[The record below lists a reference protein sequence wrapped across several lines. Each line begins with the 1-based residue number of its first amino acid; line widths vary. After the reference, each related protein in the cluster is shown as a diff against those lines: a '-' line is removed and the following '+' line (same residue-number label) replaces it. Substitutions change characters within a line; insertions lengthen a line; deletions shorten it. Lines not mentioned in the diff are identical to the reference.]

1 MITNKNIYSI
11 RKHKLGVASFLLGT
25 LFVVGHANNAEASEV
40 SATTQEHNVET
51 EQTKTEGELTT
62 EVAQQAVSESAPIAE
77 NMQKT
82 TSVASENAKEVT
94 ASDST
99 QEVTK
104 TEAKDTATMK
114 DSEIAQPVSE
124 VNKPVTQTAPVQAP
138 TTATEHKS
146 PRQAQELTA
155 PMDTKVI
162 NVENGTDVTSK
173 VKVETSSIT
182 GHQNNDKTYRQS
194 NTVNPHKAERVTL
207 NYDWSFENGIKAGD
221 YFDFQLSD
229 NVDTNGISTV
239 KKVPNIVD
247 TQNNDTV
254 IAYGEVKDKNR
265 IRYRFTD
272 YVSDKENVVGKLSLN
287 LFINPAKVQNRGNIN
302 VSSTLGSI
310 KTEETFNIEY
320 IDGVKNNEG
329 VTLNGRLDDLSKA
342 DQSFTHYTTFK
353 PSQNELTNVSLKGTV
368 TTGAIENGI
377 AGEVKIYEFIGSG
390 ELPESVYANVNDT
403 SHFNDITS
411 NLSNSIKSTST
422 GYEIT
427 FDMKNK
433 KPYVIVYKGHYNKDA
448 SDFDFTTNAIGHQ
461 NLNRSPY
468 NHYWSYNHYFNLT
481 WKNGVAFYSNNASG
495 EGNDKPVPPTY
506 GFSELVD
513 TTQNTAPAT
522 MTFQTTGVLEEIEDS
537 VVLNT
542 LSQSG
547 EDRGENT
554 SPIIETTEDSQP
566 VEFEEETNHGIQD
579 VTLHADAVD
588 FEEETNHGEQDTVH
602 HSDVVEY
609 DEDTTTGMLTG
620 AISDHTTEEDTME
633 YTTDG
638 LLIEFDDEMN
648 PNVSGQ
654 YDDITTDTIEESSH
668 IDTFTELESEFGQ
681 HDGIVTFEEDT
692 IVEKP
697 KTEKGNR
704 VPLVIDLS
712 TPKHNHQF
720 NIQPTDPN
728 IDTSATYR
736 IGDFV
741 WRDEDHN
748 GVQNDGEHGLEG
760 VLVTLKTADG
770 VVLNTTTSDANG
782 HYQFTN
788 VQKGKYIV
796 EFTTP
801 EGYEATSKHTTAN
814 TEKDSDGLIANID
827 VTQDDMSIDA
837 GFFPLENWNPQPKD
851 ETYTI
856 GDFVWRDEDHNGV
869 QNDGEHGLEGVLVT
883 LKTADGVVL
892 NTTTSDA
899 NGHYQFTNVQK
910 GKYIVEFTTPEG
922 YEATSKHTT
931 ANTEKDSDGLI
942 ANIDV
947 TQDDMS
953 IDAGF
958 FPLENWNPQ
967 PKDETYTI
975 GDFVWRDEDHNGV
988 QNDGEHGLEGVLV
1001 TLKTADGVVL
1011 NTTTSD
1017 ANGHYQFTNVQ
1028 KGKYIVEFT
1037 TPEGYEATSKHTTAN
1052 TEKDSDGLIA
1062 NIDVTQDDMSIDAGF
1077 FPLENWNP
1085 QPKDETYTIGDFV
1098 WRDEGHNG
1106 VQNDGEHGL
1115 EGVLVTLKT
1124 ADGVVLNTT
1133 TSDANGHYQFTNVQK
1148 GKYIVEFT
1156 TPEGYEPTS
1165 KHTTANTEKDS
1176 DGLIANIDVTQ
1187 DDMSIDAGFFP
1198 LENWNPQPEPKNP
1211 DDKEKPAPEQPD
1223 VPQPEPKNPDDK
1235 EKPAPEQP
1243 DVPQPEP
1250 KNPDDRE
1257 KPAPEQPDVPQPE
1270 PKNPDDKE
1278 KPAPEQPDAPQPKP
1292 MLPGEK
1298 VKPKPTHPGEAMQ
1311 TTPQDKS
1318 TSQTDEALPQTGES
1332 SSQSSAL
1339 IFGGLLSLLGL
1350 GLLRR
1355 SSKQNRSSMK

>member
-40 SATTQEHNVET
+40 STTTQEQNAEK
-51 EQTKTEGELTT
+51 EQAKTEGELTT
-62 EVAQQAVSESAPIAE
+62 EAAQQTAVESIPASE

-82 TSVASENAKEVT
+82 TSVASENAKAIT
-94 ASDST
+94 APDST

-114 DSEIAQPVSE
+114 ATEIVQPVSQID
-124 VNKPVTQTAPVQAP
+124 KSVTQTAAPVAEP
-138 TTATEHKS
+138 STANKQTS
-146 PRQAQELTA
+146 PRQVQELTA

-173 VKVETSSIT
+173 VKVEKSSIT
-182 GHQNNDKTYRQS
+182 GHQNNDKTYHQS

-207 NYDWSFENGIKAGD
+207 NYDWSFENSIKEGD

-229 NVDTNGISTV
+229 NVDTNGISTT
-239 KKVPNIVD
+239 KKVPNILDVQD
-247 TQNNDTV
+247 SDKV

-461 NLNRSPY
+461 NLNSSPY
-468 NHYWSYNHYFNLT
+468 NYYWSYNHYFNLT
-481 WKNGVAFYSNNASG
+481 WKNGVAFYSNKANG

-506 GFSELVD
+506 GYSPTVNTIQD
-513 TTQNTAPAT
+513 THADYPV
-522 MTFQTTGVLEEIEDS
+522 MTFQQPGTLEETEDS
-537 VVLNT
+537 MPITT
-542 LSQSG
+542 LTESG

-554 SPIIETTEDSQP
+554 SSIIETTEDSQS

-958 FPLENWNPQ
+958 F
-967 PKDETYTI
+967 
-975 GDFVWRDEDHNGV
+975 
-988 QNDGEHGLEGVLV
+988 
-1001 TLKTADGVVL
+1001 
-1011 NTTTSD
+1011 
-1017 ANGHYQFTNVQ
+1017 
-1028 KGKYIVEFT
+1028 
-1037 TPEGYEATSKHTTAN
+1037 
-1052 TEKDSDGLIA
+1052 
-1062 NIDVTQDDMSIDAGF
+1062 
-1077 FPLENWNP
+1077 
-1085 QPKDETYTIGDFV
+1085 
-1098 WRDEGHNG
+1098 
-1106 VQNDGEHGL
+1106 
-1115 EGVLVTLKT
+1115 
-1124 ADGVVLNTT
+1124 
-1133 TSDANGHYQFTNVQK
+1133 
-1148 GKYIVEFT
+1148 
-1156 TPEGYEPTS
+1156 
-1165 KHTTANTEKDS
+1165 
-1176 DGLIANIDVTQ
+1176 
-1187 DDMSIDAGFFP
+1187 
-1198 LENWNPQPEPKNP
+1198 
-1211 DDKEKPAPEQPD
+1211 
-1223 VPQPEPKNPDDK
+1223 
-1235 EKPAPEQP
+1235 
-1243 DVPQPEP
+1243 
-1250 KNPDDRE
+1250 
-1257 KPAPEQPDVPQPE
+1257 
-1270 PKNPDDKE
+1270 
-1278 KPAPEQPDAPQPKP
+1278 
-1292 MLPGEK
+1292 
-1298 VKPKPTHPGEAMQ
+1298 
-1311 TTPQDKS
+1311 
-1318 TSQTDEALPQTGES
+1318 
-1332 SSQSSAL
+1332 
-1339 IFGGLLSLLGL
+1339 
-1350 GLLRR
+1350 
-1355 SSKQNRSSMK
+1355 

>member
-40 SATTQEHNVET
+40 STTTQEQNAEK
-51 EQTKTEGELTT
+51 EQAKTEGELTT
-62 EVAQQAVSESAPIAE
+62 EAAQQTAVESIPASE
-77 NMQKT
+77 NMQERT
-82 TSVASENAKEVT
+82 LVASENGKEVT
-94 ASDST
+94 TTEST

-104 TEAKDTATMK
+104 TETKDTATMK

-124 VNKPVTQTAPVQAP
+124 VNKPVTQTAPVQTP

-146 PRQAQELTA
+146 PRQVQEVTS
-155 PMDTKVI
+155 PVDTKVI

-182 GHQNNDKTYRQS
+182 DHQNNDKTYRQS

-207 NYDWSFENGIKAGD
+207 NYEWTFDKDIKNDD
-221 YFDFQLSD
+221 YFEFQLSD

-254 IAYGEVKDKNR
+254 IAFGEINEQNR
-265 IRYRFTD
+265 VRYRFTD
-272 YVSDKENVVGKLSLN
+272 YVSKKDNVKGNLSLN
-287 LFINPAKVQNRGNIN
+287 LFIDPSKVLNNGNTT
-302 VSSTLGSI
+302 VSSILNGT
-310 KTEETFNIEY
+310 KTESTFNIEY
-320 IDGVKNNEG
+320 IDGIHNAAG
-329 VTLNGRLDDLSKA
+329 VTLNGRLDELSKA
-342 DQSFTHYTTFK
+342 NQTFTHFATFK
-353 PSQNELTNVSLKGTV
+353 PKHNKLSSVTIKGKVKNGVLQNSN
-368 TTGAIENGI
+368 N
-377 AGEVKIYEFIGSG
+377 GEVKVYEFIGNG
-390 ELPESVYANVNDT
+390 ELPQSVYANVNDT
-403 SHFNDITS
+403 NQFKDITTSMNSKKS
-411 NLSNSIKSTST
+411 NGT

-427 FDMKNK
+427 FDTMND
-433 KPYVIVYKGHYNKDA
+433 KPYVILYKGYFDSNSK
-448 SDFDFTTNAIGHQ
+448 DFDFTTNATGYQ
-461 NLNRSPY
+461 NLNQSSY
-468 NHYWSYNHYFNLT
+468 YYWPYNHYFNLT
-481 WKNGVAFYSNNASG
+481 WDNGVAFYSNNASG

-620 AISDHTTEEDTME
+620 AISDHTIEEDTME

-648 PNVSGQ
+648 TNVSGQ

-1085 QPKDETYTIGDFV
+1085 QP
-1098 WRDEGHNG
+1098 
-1106 VQNDGEHGL
+1106 
-1115 EGVLVTLKT
+1115 
-1124 ADGVVLNTT
+1124 
-1133 TSDANGHYQFTNVQK
+1133 
-1148 GKYIVEFT
+1148 
-1156 TPEGYEPTS
+1156 
-1165 KHTTANTEKDS
+1165 
-1176 DGLIANIDVTQ
+1176 
-1187 DDMSIDAGFFP
+1187 
-1198 LENWNPQPEPKNP
+1198 EPKNP

-1223 VPQPEPKNPDDK
+1223 VPQPEPKNPDDREK
-1235 EKPAPEQP
+1235 PAPEQPDVPQPEPKNPDDREKPAPEQP

-1318 TSQTDEALPQTGES
+1318 TSQTDEALPKTGES

>member
-40 SATTQEHNVET
+40 STTTQEQNAEK
-51 EQTKTEGELTT
+51 EQAKTEGELTT
-62 EVAQQAVSESAPIAE
+62 EAAQQTAVESIPASE
-77 NMQKT
+77 NMQERT
-82 TSVASENAKEVT
+82 LVASENGKEVT
-94 ASDST
+94 TTEST

-104 TEAKDTATMK
+104 TETKDTVTMK
-114 DSEIAQPVSE
+114 ATEIVQPVSQID
-124 VNKPVTQTAPVQAP
+124 KSVTQTAAPVAEP
-138 TTATEHKS
+138 STANKQTS
-146 PRQAQELTA
+146 PRQVQELTA

-173 VKVETSSIT
+173 VKVEKSSIT
-182 GHQNNDKTYRQS
+182 GHQNKDKTYHQS

-207 NYDWSFENGIKAGD
+207 NYDWSFENGIRAGD

-229 NVDTNGISTV
+229 NVDTNGISTT
-239 KKVPNIVD
+239 KKVPNILDVQD
-247 TQNNDTV
+247 SDKV

-390 ELPESVYANVNDT
+390 KLPESVYANVNDT

-1085 QPKDETYTIGDFV
+1085 QP
-1098 WRDEGHNG
+1098 
-1106 VQNDGEHGL
+1106 
-1115 EGVLVTLKT
+1115 
-1124 ADGVVLNTT
+1124 
-1133 TSDANGHYQFTNVQK
+1133 
-1148 GKYIVEFT
+1148 
-1156 TPEGYEPTS
+1156 
-1165 KHTTANTEKDS
+1165 
-1176 DGLIANIDVTQ
+1176 
-1187 DDMSIDAGFFP
+1187 
-1198 LENWNPQPEPKNP
+1198 EPKNP
-1211 DDKEKPAPEQPD
+1211 DDKEKPGPEQPD
-1223 VPQPEPKNPDDK
+1223 VPQPEPKNPDDR

-1318 TSQTDEALPQTGES
+1318 TSQTDEALPKTGES

>member
-207 NYDWSFENGIKAGD
+207 NYEWTFDKDIKNDD
-221 YFDFQLSD
+221 YFEFQLSD

-254 IAYGEVKDKNR
+254 IAFGEINEQNR
-265 IRYRFTD
+265 VRYRFTD
-272 YVSDKENVVGKLSLN
+272 YVSKKDNVKGNLSLN
-287 LFINPAKVQNRGNIN
+287 LFIDPSKVLNNGNTT
-302 VSSTLGSI
+302 VSSILNGT
-310 KTEETFNIEY
+310 KTESTFNIEY
-320 IDGVKNNEG
+320 IDGIHNAAG
-329 VTLNGRLDDLSKA
+329 VTLNGRLDELSKA
-342 DQSFTHYTTFK
+342 NQTFTHFATFK
-353 PSQNELTNVSLKGTV
+353 PKHNKLSSVTIKGKVKNGVLQNSN
-368 TTGAIENGI
+368 N
-377 AGEVKIYEFIGSG
+377 GEVKVYEFIGNG
-390 ELPESVYANVNDT
+390 ELPQSVYANVNDT
-403 SHFNDITS
+403 NQFKDITTSMNSKKS
-411 NLSNSIKSTST
+411 NGT

-427 FDMKNK
+427 FDTMND
-433 KPYVIVYKGHYNKDA
+433 KPYVILYKGYFDSNAK
-448 SDFDFTTNAIGHQ
+448 DFDFTTNATGYQ
-461 NLNRSPY
+461 NLNQSSY
-468 NHYWSYNHYFNLT
+468 YYWPYNHYFNLT
-481 WKNGVAFYSNNASG
+481 WDNGVAFYSNNASG

-620 AISDHTTEEDTME
+620 AISDHTIEEDTME

-760 VLVTLKTADG
+760 VLVTLKTAD
-770 VVLNTTTSDANG
+770 
-782 HYQFTN
+782 
-788 VQKGKYIV
+788 
-796 EFTTP
+796 
-801 EGYEATSKHTTAN
+801 
-814 TEKDSDGLIANID
+814 
-827 VTQDDMSIDA
+827 
-837 GFFPLENWNPQPKD
+837 
-851 ETYTI
+851 
-856 GDFVWRDEDHNGV
+856 
-869 QNDGEHGLEGVLVT
+869 
-883 LKTADGVVL
+883 
-892 NTTTSDA
+892 
-899 NGHYQFTNVQK
+899 
-910 GKYIVEFTTPEG
+910 
-922 YEATSKHTT
+922 
-931 ANTEKDSDGLI
+931 
-942 ANIDV
+942 
-947 TQDDMS
+947 
-953 IDAGF
+953 
-958 FPLENWNPQ
+958 
-967 PKDETYTI
+967 
-975 GDFVWRDEDHNGV
+975 
-988 QNDGEHGLEGVLV
+988 
-1001 TLKTADGVVL
+1001 
-1011 NTTTSD
+1011 
-1017 ANGHYQFTNVQ
+1017 
-1028 KGKYIVEFT
+1028 
-1037 TPEGYEATSKHTTAN
+1037 
-1052 TEKDSDGLIA
+1052 
-1062 NIDVTQDDMSIDAGF
+1062 
-1077 FPLENWNP
+1077 
-1085 QPKDETYTIGDFV
+1085 
-1098 WRDEGHNG
+1098 
-1106 VQNDGEHGL
+1106 
-1115 EGVLVTLKT
+1115 
-1124 ADGVVLNTT
+1124 
-1133 TSDANGHYQFTNVQK
+1133 
-1148 GKYIVEFT
+1148 
-1156 TPEGYEPTS
+1156 
-1165 KHTTANTEKDS
+1165 
-1176 DGLIANIDVTQ
+1176 
-1187 DDMSIDAGFFP
+1187 
-1198 LENWNPQPEPKNP
+1198 
-1211 DDKEKPAPEQPD
+1211 
-1223 VPQPEPKNPDDK
+1223 
-1235 EKPAPEQP
+1235 
-1243 DVPQPEP
+1243 
-1250 KNPDDRE
+1250 
-1257 KPAPEQPDVPQPE
+1257 
-1270 PKNPDDKE
+1270 
-1278 KPAPEQPDAPQPKP
+1278 
-1292 MLPGEK
+1292 
-1298 VKPKPTHPGEAMQ
+1298 
-1311 TTPQDKS
+1311 
-1318 TSQTDEALPQTGES
+1318 
-1332 SSQSSAL
+1332 
-1339 IFGGLLSLLGL
+1339 
-1350 GLLRR
+1350 
-1355 SSKQNRSSMK
+1355 

>member
-40 SATTQEHNVET
+40 STTTQEQNAEK
-51 EQTKTEGELTT
+51 EQAKTEGELTT
-62 EVAQQAVSESAPIAE
+62 EAAQQTAVESIPASE
-77 NMQKT
+77 NMQERT
-82 TSVASENAKEVT
+82 LVASENGKEVT
-94 ASDST
+94 TTEST

-104 TEAKDTATMK
+104 TETKDTVTMK
-114 DSEIAQPVSE
+114 DSEIAQPVSHLD
-124 VNKPVTQTAPVQAP
+124 KPVTQTAPVQTP
-138 TTATEHKS
+138 TTATEQKS
-146 PRQAQELTA
+146 TRQAQEDTA
-155 PMDTKVI
+155 PMGMKEV

-173 VKVETSSIT
+173 VKVENSSIT
-182 GHQNNDKTYRQS
+182 GHQNNDRTYRQPD
-194 NTVNPHKAERVTL
+194 TVNPHKAERVTL

-254 IAYGEVKDKNR
+254 IAFGEINEQNR
-265 IRYRFTD
+265 VRYRFTD
-272 YVSDKENVVGKLSLN
+272 YVSKKDNVKGKLALN
-287 LFINPAKVQNRGNIN
+287 LFIKPDKVQTAGNIT
-302 VSSTLGSI
+302 VSSKLGNQVTSQN
-310 KTEETFNIEY
+310 FNIQY
-320 IDGVKNNEG
+320 IDGVKNRAG
-329 VTLNGRLDDLSKA
+329 VTLNGRIDTLSKT
-342 DQSFTHYTTFK
+342 DQTFTHFATFK
-353 PSQNELTNVSLKGTV
+353 PNNNALTSVTITGKVKNGALQNGK
-368 TTGAIENGI
+368 
-377 AGEVKIYEFIGSG
+377 AGEVKVYEFIGSG
-390 ELPESVYANVNDT
+390 ELPQSVYANVNDT
-403 SHFNDITS
+403 KQFNDITNS
-411 NLSNSIKSTST
+411 MKSIKNNSN

-427 FDMKNK
+427 FDMKNQ

-461 NLNRSPY
+461 NLNSSPY
-468 NHYWSYNHYFNLT
+468 NYYWSYNHYFNLT
-481 WKNGVAFYSNNASG
+481 WKNGVAFYSNKANG

-506 GFSELVD
+506 GYSPTVNTIQD
-513 TTQNTAPAT
+513 THADYPV
-522 MTFQTTGVLEEIEDS
+522 MTFQQPGTLEETEDS
-537 VVLNT
+537 MPITT
-542 LSQSG
+542 LTESG

-720 NIQPTDPN
+720 NIQPIDPN

-736 IGDFV
+736 IGNFV

-837 GFFPLENWNPQPKD
+837 GFFPLENWNAQPKD

-1085 QPKDETYTIGDFV
+1085 QP
-1098 WRDEGHNG
+1098 
-1106 VQNDGEHGL
+1106 
-1115 EGVLVTLKT
+1115 
-1124 ADGVVLNTT
+1124 
-1133 TSDANGHYQFTNVQK
+1133 
-1148 GKYIVEFT
+1148 
-1156 TPEGYEPTS
+1156 
-1165 KHTTANTEKDS
+1165 
-1176 DGLIANIDVTQ
+1176 
-1187 DDMSIDAGFFP
+1187 
-1198 LENWNPQPEPKNP
+1198 EPKNP
-1211 DDKEKPAPEQPD
+1211 DDKEKPG
-1223 VPQPEPKNPDDK
+1223 
-1235 EKPAPEQP
+1235 PEQP

-1270 PKNPDDKE
+1270 PKNPDDRE

-1318 TSQTDEALPQTGES
+1318 TSQTDEALPKTGES

>member
-40 SATTQEHNVET
+40 STTTQEQNAEK

-62 EVAQQAVSESAPIAE
+62 EAAQQTVSELAPIVE

-82 TSVASENAKEVT
+82 TSVASENAKAIT
-94 ASDST
+94 APDST

-114 DSEIAQPVSE
+114 DSEIAQPVSQID
-124 VNKPVTQTAPVQAP
+124 KSVTQTAPVQTP
-138 TTATEHKS
+138 TTATEQKS
-146 PRQAQELTA
+146 TRQAQEDTA
-155 PMDTKVI
+155 PMGMKEV

-173 VKVETSSIT
+173 VKVENSSIT
-182 GHQNNDKTYRQS
+182 GHQNNDRTYRQPD
-194 NTVNPHKAERVTL
+194 TVNPHKAERVTL
-207 NYDWSFENGIKAGD
+207 NYEWTFDKDIKNDD
-221 YFDFQLSD
+221 YFEFQLSD

-254 IAYGEVKDKNR
+254 IAFGEINEQNR
-265 IRYRFTD
+265 VRYRFTD
-272 YVSDKENVVGKLSLN
+272 YVNQKENLKGKLALN
-287 LFINPAKVQNRGNIN
+287 LFIKPDKVQTAGNIT
-302 VSSTLGSI
+302 VSSKLGNQVTSQN
-310 KTEETFNIEY
+310 FNIQY
-320 IDGVKNNEG
+320 IDGVKNRAG
-329 VTLNGRLDDLSKA
+329 VTLNGRIDTLSKT
-342 DQSFTHYTTFK
+342 DQTFTHFATFK
-353 PSQNELTNVSLKGTV
+353 PNNNALTSVTITGKVKNGALQNGK
-368 TTGAIENGI
+368 
-377 AGEVKIYEFIGSG
+377 AGEVKVYEFIGSG
-390 ELPESVYANVNDT
+390 ELPQSVYANVNDT
-403 SHFNDITS
+403 KQFNDITNS
-411 NLSNSIKSTST
+411 MKSIKNNSN

-427 FDMKNK
+427 FDMNK
-433 KPYVIVYKGHYNKDA
+433 DNHPYIIVYQGHFNNNAK
-448 SDFDFTTNAIGHQ
+448 DFDFSTNATGYQ
-461 NLNRSPY
+461 NLNQSEYSYYWPY
-468 NHYWSYNHYFNLT
+468 NYSFNLT
-481 WKNGVAFYSNNASG
+481 WDNGVAFYSNNASG

-506 GFSELVD
+506 GFSPTVE
-513 TTQNTAPAT
+513 TSQNTIIDSPV
-522 MTFQTTGVLEEIEDS
+522 MTFQQSGTLEETEDS
-537 VVLNT
+537 MPITT

-609 DEDTTTGMLTG
+609 DEDTTTSMLTG

-748 GVQNDGEHGLEG
+748 GVQNDGEYGLEG

-967 PKDETYTI
+967 P
-975 GDFVWRDEDHNGV
+975 
-988 QNDGEHGLEGVLV
+988 
-1001 TLKTADGVVL
+1001 
-1011 NTTTSD
+1011 
-1017 ANGHYQFTNVQ
+1017 
-1028 KGKYIVEFT
+1028 
-1037 TPEGYEATSKHTTAN
+1037 
-1052 TEKDSDGLIA
+1052 
-1062 NIDVTQDDMSIDAGF
+1062 
-1077 FPLENWNP
+1077 
-1085 QPKDETYTIGDFV
+1085 
-1098 WRDEGHNG
+1098 
-1106 VQNDGEHGL
+1106 
-1115 EGVLVTLKT
+1115 
-1124 ADGVVLNTT
+1124 
-1133 TSDANGHYQFTNVQK
+1133 
-1148 GKYIVEFT
+1148 
-1156 TPEGYEPTS
+1156 
-1165 KHTTANTEKDS
+1165 
-1176 DGLIANIDVTQ
+1176 
-1187 DDMSIDAGFFP
+1187 
-1198 LENWNPQPEPKNP
+1198 
-1211 DDKEKPAPEQPD
+1211 
-1223 VPQPEPKNPDDK
+1223 EPKNPDDK

-1318 TSQTDEALPQTGES
+1318 TSQTDEVLPKTGES

>member
-40 SATTQEHNVET
+40 STTTQEQNAEK
-51 EQTKTEGELTT
+51 EQAKTEGELTT
-62 EVAQQAVSESAPIAE
+62 EAAQQTAVESIPASE
-77 NMQKT
+77 NMQERT
-82 TSVASENAKEVT
+82 LVASENGKEVT
-94 ASDST
+94 TTEST

-104 TEAKDTATMK
+104 TETKDTVTMK
-114 DSEIAQPVSE
+114 ATEIVQPVSQID
-124 VNKPVTQTAPVQAP
+124 KSVTQTAAPVAEP
-138 TTATEHKS
+138 STANKQTS
-146 PRQAQELTA
+146 PRQVQELTA

-173 VKVETSSIT
+173 VKVEKSSIT
-182 GHQNNDKTYRQS
+182 GHQNKDKTYHQS

-207 NYDWSFENGIKAGD
+207 NYDWSFENGIRAGD

-229 NVDTNGISTV
+229 NVDTNGISTT
-239 KKVPNIVD
+239 KKVPNILDVQD
-247 TQNNDTV
+247 SDKV

-390 ELPESVYANVNDT
+390 KLPESVYANVNDT

-837 GFFPLENWNPQPKD
+837 GFFPLENWNPQP
-851 ETYTI
+851 
-856 GDFVWRDEDHNGV
+856 
-869 QNDGEHGLEGVLVT
+869 
-883 LKTADGVVL
+883 
-892 NTTTSDA
+892 
-899 NGHYQFTNVQK
+899 
-910 GKYIVEFTTPEG
+910 
-922 YEATSKHTT
+922 
-931 ANTEKDSDGLI
+931 
-942 ANIDV
+942 
-947 TQDDMS
+947 
-953 IDAGF
+953 
-958 FPLENWNPQ
+958 
-967 PKDETYTI
+967 
-975 GDFVWRDEDHNGV
+975 
-988 QNDGEHGLEGVLV
+988 
-1001 TLKTADGVVL
+1001 
-1011 NTTTSD
+1011 
-1017 ANGHYQFTNVQ
+1017 
-1028 KGKYIVEFT
+1028 
-1037 TPEGYEATSKHTTAN
+1037 
-1052 TEKDSDGLIA
+1052 
-1062 NIDVTQDDMSIDAGF
+1062 
-1077 FPLENWNP
+1077 
-1085 QPKDETYTIGDFV
+1085 
-1098 WRDEGHNG
+1098 
-1106 VQNDGEHGL
+1106 
-1115 EGVLVTLKT
+1115 
-1124 ADGVVLNTT
+1124 
-1133 TSDANGHYQFTNVQK
+1133 
-1148 GKYIVEFT
+1148 
-1156 TPEGYEPTS
+1156 
-1165 KHTTANTEKDS
+1165 
-1176 DGLIANIDVTQ
+1176 
-1187 DDMSIDAGFFP
+1187 
-1198 LENWNPQPEPKNP
+1198 EPKNP
-1211 DDKEKPAPEQPD
+1211 DDKEKPG
-1223 VPQPEPKNPDDK
+1223 
-1235 EKPAPEQP
+1235 PEQP

-1257 KPAPEQPDVPQPE
+1257 KPAPEQPD
-1270 PKNPDDKE
+1270 
-1278 KPAPEQPDAPQPKP
+1278 
-1292 MLPGEK
+1292 
-1298 VKPKPTHPGEAMQ
+1298 
-1311 TTPQDKS
+1311 
-1318 TSQTDEALPQTGES
+1318 
-1332 SSQSSAL
+1332 
-1339 IFGGLLSLLGL
+1339 
-1350 GLLRR
+1350 
-1355 SSKQNRSSMK
+1355 

>member
-124 VNKPVTQTAPVQAP
+124 VNKPVTQTAAPVAEP
-138 TTATEHKS
+138 STANKQTS
-146 PRQAQELTA
+146 PRQVQELTA

-173 VKVETSSIT
+173 VKVEKSSIT
-182 GHQNNDKTYRQS
+182 GHQNKDKTYHQS

-229 NVDTNGISTV
+229 NVDTNGISTI
-239 KKVPNIVD
+239 KKVPHIMD
-247 TQNNDTV
+247 SQNSEQI
-254 IAYGEVKDKNR
+254 IAYGEINENNR
-265 IRYRFTD
+265 VRYRFMD
-272 YVSDKENVVGKLSLN
+272 YVNQKENLKGKLSLN
-287 LFINPAKVQNRGNIN
+287 LFIKPDKVQDEGKIT
-302 VSSTLGSI
+302 VTSQLGKEMTSQEFDI
-310 KTEETFNIEY
+310 KY
-320 IDGVKNNEG
+320 IDGVKSPSG
-329 VTLNGRLDDLSKA
+329 ITLNGRLDELSKA
-342 DQSFTHYTTFK
+342 DQSFTHYSIFK
-353 PSQNELTNVSLKGTV
+353 PKHNNLTNVTLRGTV
-368 TTGAIENGI
+368 SNNAQQNEKNGQ
-377 AGEVKIYEFIGSG
+377 VNVYEYIGQG
-390 ELPESVYANVNDT
+390 ELPQSAYANVNDT
-403 SHFNDITS
+403 KQFNDITKS
-411 NLSNSIKSTST
+411 MKSIKNNSN

-427 FDMKNK
+427 FDMNK
-433 KPYVIVYKGHYNKDA
+433 DNHPYIIVYQGHFNNNAK
-448 SDFDFTTNAIGHQ
+448 DFDFSTNATGYQ
-461 NLNRSPY
+461 NLNQSEYSYYWPY
-468 NHYWSYNHYFNLT
+468 NYSFNLT
-481 WKNGVAFYSNNASG
+481 WDNGVAFYSNNASG

-506 GFSELVD
+506 GYSPTVNTIQD
-513 TTQNTAPAT
+513 THADYPV
-522 MTFQTTGVLEEIEDS
+522 MTFQQPGTLEETEDS
-537 VVLNT
+537 MPITT
-542 LSQSG
+542 LTESG

-620 AISDHTTEEDTME
+620 AISDHTTEEGTME

-736 IGDFV
+736 IGNFV

-837 GFFPLENWNPQPKD
+837 GFFPLENWNPQPEPKNPD
-851 ETYTI
+851 DRE
-856 GDFVWRDEDHNGV
+856 
-869 QNDGEHGLEGVLVT
+869 
-883 LKTADGVVL
+883 KPA
-892 NTTTSDA
+892 
-899 NGHYQFTNVQK
+899 
-910 GKYIVEFTTPEG
+910 PEQP
-922 YEATSKHTT
+922 
-931 ANTEKDSDGLI
+931 
-942 ANIDV
+942 DV
-947 TQDDMS
+947 
-953 IDAGF
+953 
-958 FPLENWNPQ
+958 
-967 PKDETYTI
+967 
-975 GDFVWRDEDHNGV
+975 
-988 QNDGEHGLEGVLV
+988 
-1001 TLKTADGVVL
+1001 
-1011 NTTTSD
+1011 
-1017 ANGHYQFTNVQ
+1017 
-1028 KGKYIVEFT
+1028 
-1037 TPEGYEATSKHTTAN
+1037 
-1052 TEKDSDGLIA
+1052 
-1062 NIDVTQDDMSIDAGF
+1062 
-1077 FPLENWNP
+1077 
-1085 QPKDETYTIGDFV
+1085 
-1098 WRDEGHNG
+1098 
-1106 VQNDGEHGL
+1106 
-1115 EGVLVTLKT
+1115 
-1124 ADGVVLNTT
+1124 
-1133 TSDANGHYQFTNVQK
+1133 
-1148 GKYIVEFT
+1148 
-1156 TPEGYEPTS
+1156 
-1165 KHTTANTEKDS
+1165 
-1176 DGLIANIDVTQ
+1176 
-1187 DDMSIDAGFFP
+1187 
-1198 LENWNPQPEPKNP
+1198 PQPEPKNP
-1211 DDKEKPAPEQPD
+1211 DDREKPAPEQPDVPQPEPKNPDDREKPAPEQPD

-1235 EKPAPEQP
+1235 
-1243 DVPQPEP
+1243 
-1250 KNPDDRE
+1250 E

-1318 TSQTDEALPQTGES
+1318 TSQTDEALPKTGES

>member
-40 SATTQEHNVET
+40 STTTQEQNAEK

-62 EVAQQAVSESAPIAE
+62 EVAQQAVSESAPTAE
-77 NMQKT
+77 NMQET

-124 VNKPVTQTAPVQAP
+124 VNKPVTQTAPVQTP

-146 PRQAQELTA
+146 PRQVQEVTS
-155 PMDTKVI
+155 PEDTKVI

-254 IAYGEVKDKNR
+254 IAFGEINEQNR
-265 IRYRFTD
+265 VRYRFTD
-272 YVSDKENVVGKLSLN
+272 YVNQKENLKGKLALN
-287 LFINPAKVQNRGNIN
+287 LFIKPDKVQTAGNIT
-302 VSSTLGSI
+302 VSSKLGNQVTSQN
-310 KTEETFNIEY
+310 FNIQY
-320 IDGVKNNEG
+320 IDGVKNRAG
-329 VTLNGRLDDLSKA
+329 VTLNGRIDTLSKT
-342 DQSFTHYTTFK
+342 DQTFTHFATFK
-353 PSQNELTNVSLKGTV
+353 PNNNALTSVTITGKVKNGALQNGK
-368 TTGAIENGI
+368 
-377 AGEVKIYEFIGSG
+377 AGEVKVYEFIGSG
-390 ELPESVYANVNDT
+390 ELPQSVYANVNDT
-403 SHFNDITS
+403 KQFNDITNS
-411 NLSNSIKSTST
+411 MKSIKNYSN

-427 FDMKNK
+427 FDMNK
-433 KPYVIVYKGHYNKDA
+433 DNHPYIIVYQGHFNNNAK
-448 SDFDFTTNAIGHQ
+448 DFDFSTNATGYQ
-461 NLNRSPY
+461 NLNQSEYSYYWPY
-468 NHYWSYNHYFNLT
+468 NYSFNLT
-481 WKNGVAFYSNNASG
+481 WDNGVAFYSNNASG

-506 GFSELVD
+506 GYSPTVNTIQD
-513 TTQNTAPAT
+513 THADYPV
-522 MTFQTTGVLEEIEDS
+522 MTFQQPGTLEETEDS
-537 VVLNT
+537 MPITT
-542 LSQSG
+542 LTESG
-547 EDRGENT
+547 EDRSENT

-620 AISDHTTEEDTME
+620 AISDHTTKEDTME
-633 YTTDG
+633 YTTDS

-736 IGDFV
+736 IGNFV

-827 VTQDDMSIDA
+827 VTQNDMSIDA

-1037 TPEGYEATSKHTTAN
+1037 TPEGYE
-1052 TEKDSDGLIA
+1052 
-1062 NIDVTQDDMSIDAGF
+1062 
-1077 FPLENWNP
+1077 
-1085 QPKDETYTIGDFV
+1085 
-1098 WRDEGHNG
+1098 
-1106 VQNDGEHGL
+1106 
-1115 EGVLVTLKT
+1115 
-1124 ADGVVLNTT
+1124 
-1133 TSDANGHYQFTNVQK
+1133 
-1148 GKYIVEFT
+1148 
-1156 TPEGYEPTS
+1156 PTS

-1223 VPQPEPKNPDDK
+1223 VPQPEPKNPDD
-1235 EKPAPEQP
+1235 
-1243 DVPQPEP
+1243 
-1250 KNPDDRE
+1250 RE

-1270 PKNPDDKE
+1270 SKNPDDKE
-1278 KPAPEQPDAPQPKP
+1278 KPAPEQPDVPQPKP

-1318 TSQTDEALPQTGES
+1318 TSQTDEVLPKTGES

-1350 GLLRR
+1350 DLLRR
-1355 SSKQNRSSMK
+1355 SSKQNR

>member
-1 MITNKNIYSI
+1 
-11 RKHKLGVASFLLGT
+11 
-25 LFVVGHANNAEASEV
+25 
-40 SATTQEHNVET
+40 
-51 EQTKTEGELTT
+51 
-62 EVAQQAVSESAPIAE
+62 
-77 NMQKT
+77 
-82 TSVASENAKEVT
+82 
-94 ASDST
+94 
-99 QEVTK
+99 
-104 TEAKDTATMK
+104 
-114 DSEIAQPVSE
+114 
-124 VNKPVTQTAPVQAP
+124 
-138 TTATEHKS
+138 
-146 PRQAQELTA
+146 
-155 PMDTKVI
+155 MDTKVI

-173 VKVETSSIT
+173 VKVEKSSIT
-182 GHQNNDKTYRQS
+182 GHQNKDKTYHQS

-207 NYDWSFENGIKAGD
+207 NYDWSFENGIRAGD

-229 NVDTNGISTV
+229 NVDTNGISTT
-239 KKVPNIVD
+239 KKVPNILDVQD
-247 TQNNDTV
+247 SDKV

-390 ELPESVYANVNDT
+390 KLPESVYANVNDT

-736 IGDFV
+736 IGNFV

-837 GFFPLENWNPQPKD
+837 GFFPLENWNAQPKD

-958 FPLENWNPQ
+958 FPLENWNP
-967 PKDETYTI
+967 
-975 GDFVWRDEDHNGV
+975 
-988 QNDGEHGLEGVLV
+988 
-1001 TLKTADGVVL
+1001 
-1011 NTTTSD
+1011 
-1017 ANGHYQFTNVQ
+1017 
-1028 KGKYIVEFT
+1028 
-1037 TPEGYEATSKHTTAN
+1037 
-1052 TEKDSDGLIA
+1052 
-1062 NIDVTQDDMSIDAGF
+1062 
-1077 FPLENWNP
+1077 
-1085 QPKDETYTIGDFV
+1085 
-1098 WRDEGHNG
+1098 
-1106 VQNDGEHGL
+1106 
-1115 EGVLVTLKT
+1115 
-1124 ADGVVLNTT
+1124 
-1133 TSDANGHYQFTNVQK
+1133 
-1148 GKYIVEFT
+1148 
-1156 TPEGYEPTS
+1156 
-1165 KHTTANTEKDS
+1165 
-1176 DGLIANIDVTQ
+1176 
-1187 DDMSIDAGFFP
+1187 
-1198 LENWNPQPEPKNP
+1198 
-1211 DDKEKPAPEQPD
+1211 
-1223 VPQPEPKNPDDK
+1223 
-1235 EKPAPEQP
+1235 
-1243 DVPQPEP
+1243 
-1250 KNPDDRE
+1250 
-1257 KPAPEQPDVPQPE
+1257 
-1270 PKNPDDKE
+1270 
-1278 KPAPEQPDAPQPKP
+1278 
-1292 MLPGEK
+1292 
-1298 VKPKPTHPGEAMQ
+1298 
-1311 TTPQDKS
+1311 
-1318 TSQTDEALPQTGES
+1318 
-1332 SSQSSAL
+1332 
-1339 IFGGLLSLLGL
+1339 
-1350 GLLRR
+1350 
-1355 SSKQNRSSMK
+1355 

>member
-40 SATTQEHNVET
+40 STTTQEQNAEK

-62 EVAQQAVSESAPIAE
+62 EVAQQAVSESAPTAE
-77 NMQKT
+77 NMQET

-124 VNKPVTQTAPVQAP
+124 VNKPVTQTAPVQTP

-146 PRQAQELTA
+146 PRQVQEVTS
-155 PMDTKVI
+155 PEDTKVI

-254 IAYGEVKDKNR
+254 IAFGEINEQNR
-265 IRYRFTD
+265 VRYRFTD
-272 YVSDKENVVGKLSLN
+272 YVNQKENLKGKLALN
-287 LFINPAKVQNRGNIN
+287 LFIKPDKVQTAGNIT
-302 VSSTLGSI
+302 VSSKLGNQVTSQN
-310 KTEETFNIEY
+310 FNIQY
-320 IDGVKNNEG
+320 IDGVKNRAG
-329 VTLNGRLDDLSKA
+329 VTLNGRIDTLSKT
-342 DQSFTHYTTFK
+342 DQTFTHFATFK
-353 PSQNELTNVSLKGTV
+353 PNNNALTSVTITGKVKNGALQNGK
-368 TTGAIENGI
+368 
-377 AGEVKIYEFIGSG
+377 AGEVKVYEFIGSG
-390 ELPESVYANVNDT
+390 ELPQSVYANVNDT
-403 SHFNDITS
+403 KQFNDITNS
-411 NLSNSIKSTST
+411 MKSIKNYSN

-427 FDMKNK
+427 FDMNK
-433 KPYVIVYKGHYNKDA
+433 DNHPYIIVYQGHFNNNAK
-448 SDFDFTTNAIGHQ
+448 DFDFSTNATGYQ
-461 NLNRSPY
+461 NLNQSEYSYYWPY
-468 NHYWSYNHYFNLT
+468 NYSFNLT
-481 WKNGVAFYSNNASG
+481 WDNGVAFYSNNASG

-506 GFSELVD
+506 GYSPTVNTIQD
-513 TTQNTAPAT
+513 THADYPV
-522 MTFQTTGVLEEIEDS
+522 MTFQQPGTLEETEDS
-537 VVLNT
+537 MPITT
-542 LSQSG
+542 LTESG
-547 EDRGENT
+547 EDRSENT

-620 AISDHTTEEDTME
+620 AISDHTTKEDTME
-633 YTTDG
+633 YTTDS

-736 IGDFV
+736 IGNFV

-827 VTQDDMSIDA
+827 VTQNDMSIDA

-967 PKDETYTI
+967 P
-975 GDFVWRDEDHNGV
+975 
-988 QNDGEHGLEGVLV
+988 
-1001 TLKTADGVVL
+1001 
-1011 NTTTSD
+1011 
-1017 ANGHYQFTNVQ
+1017 
-1028 KGKYIVEFT
+1028 
-1037 TPEGYEATSKHTTAN
+1037 
-1052 TEKDSDGLIA
+1052 
-1062 NIDVTQDDMSIDAGF
+1062 
-1077 FPLENWNP
+1077 
-1085 QPKDETYTIGDFV
+1085 
-1098 WRDEGHNG
+1098 
-1106 VQNDGEHGL
+1106 
-1115 EGVLVTLKT
+1115 
-1124 ADGVVLNTT
+1124 
-1133 TSDANGHYQFTNVQK
+1133 
-1148 GKYIVEFT
+1148 
-1156 TPEGYEPTS
+1156 
-1165 KHTTANTEKDS
+1165 
-1176 DGLIANIDVTQ
+1176 
-1187 DDMSIDAGFFP
+1187 
-1198 LENWNPQPEPKNP
+1198 EPKNP

-1270 PKNPDDKE
+1270 PKNPDDREKPAPEQPDVPQPEPKNPDDKE
-1278 KPAPEQPDAPQPKP
+1278 KPAPEQPDAPQPEP

-1318 TSQTDEALPQTGES
+1318 TPQTDEALPKTGES

>member
-40 SATTQEHNVET
+40 STTTQEQNAEK
-51 EQTKTEGELTT
+51 EQAKTEGELTT
-62 EVAQQAVSESAPIAE
+62 EAAQQTAVESIPASE

-82 TSVASENAKEVT
+82 TSVASENAKAIT
-94 ASDST
+94 APDST

-114 DSEIAQPVSE
+114 ATEIVQPVSQID
-124 VNKPVTQTAPVQAP
+124 KSVTQTAAPVAEP
-138 TTATEHKS
+138 STANKQTS
-146 PRQAQELTA
+146 PQQVQELTA

-173 VKVETSSIT
+173 VKVEKSSIT
-182 GHQNNDKTYRQS
+182 GHQNKDKTYHQS

-207 NYDWSFENGIKAGD
+207 NYEWTFDKDIKNDD
-221 YFDFQLSD
+221 YFEFQLSD
-229 NVDTNGISTV
+229 NVDTNGISTI
-239 KKVPNIVD
+239 KKVPHIMD
-247 TQNNDTV
+247 SQNSEQI
-254 IAYGEVKDKNR
+254 IAYGEINEKNR
-265 IRYRFTD
+265 VRYRFMD
-272 YVSDKENVVGKLSLN
+272 YVNQKENLKGKLSLN
-287 LFINPAKVQNRGNIN
+287 LFIKPDKVQDEGKIT
-302 VSSTLGSI
+302 VTSQLGKEMTSQEFDI
-310 KTEETFNIEY
+310 KY
-320 IDGVKNNEG
+320 IDGVKSPSG
-329 VTLNGRLDDLSKA
+329 ITLNGRLDELSKA
-342 DQSFTHYTTFK
+342 DQSFTHYAIFK
-353 PSQNELTNVSLKGTV
+353 PKHNNLTNVTLRGTV
-368 TTGAIENGI
+368 SNNAQQNEKNGQ
-377 AGEVKIYEFIGSG
+377 VKVYEYIGQG
-390 ELPESVYANVNDT
+390 ELPQSAYANVKDT
-403 SHFNDITS
+403 NQFRDIT
-411 NLSNSIKSTST
+411 NSLRPTTVNST
-422 GYEIT
+422 GYQIT
-427 FDMKNK
+427 FDHINK
-433 KPYVIVYKGHYNKDA
+433 KPYVIVYKGHYKNEAKDLE
-448 SDFDFTTNAIGHQ
+448 FTTNATDYHSS
-461 NLNRSPY
+461 NLY
-468 NHYWSYNHYFNLT
+468 SYNYWPYYGSFNLT
-481 WKNGVAFYSNNASG
+481 WKNGVAFYSNKANG

-967 PKDETYTI
+967 P
-975 GDFVWRDEDHNGV
+975 
-988 QNDGEHGLEGVLV
+988 
-1001 TLKTADGVVL
+1001 
-1011 NTTTSD
+1011 
-1017 ANGHYQFTNVQ
+1017 
-1028 KGKYIVEFT
+1028 
-1037 TPEGYEATSKHTTAN
+1037 
-1052 TEKDSDGLIA
+1052 
-1062 NIDVTQDDMSIDAGF
+1062 
-1077 FPLENWNP
+1077 
-1085 QPKDETYTIGDFV
+1085 
-1098 WRDEGHNG
+1098 
-1106 VQNDGEHGL
+1106 
-1115 EGVLVTLKT
+1115 
-1124 ADGVVLNTT
+1124 
-1133 TSDANGHYQFTNVQK
+1133 
-1148 GKYIVEFT
+1148 
-1156 TPEGYEPTS
+1156 
-1165 KHTTANTEKDS
+1165 
-1176 DGLIANIDVTQ
+1176 
-1187 DDMSIDAGFFP
+1187 
-1198 LENWNPQPEPKNP
+1198 
-1211 DDKEKPAPEQPD
+1211 
-1223 VPQPEPKNPDDK
+1223 EPKNPDDK

-1278 KPAPEQPDAPQPKP
+1278 KPAPEQPDVPQPEPKNPDDKEKPAPEQPDVPQPEPKNPDDKEKPAPEQPDVPQPKP

-1318 TSQTDEALPQTGES
+1318 TSQTDEVLPKTGES

>member
-40 SATTQEHNVET
+40 STTTQEQNAEK
-51 EQTKTEGELTT
+51 EQAKTEGELTT
-62 EVAQQAVSESAPIAE
+62 EAAQQTAVESIPASE
-77 NMQKT
+77 NMQERT
-82 TSVASENAKEVT
+82 LVASENGKEVT
-94 ASDST
+94 TTEST

-104 TEAKDTATMK
+104 TETKDTATMK

-124 VNKPVTQTAPVQAP
+124 VNKPVTQTAPVQTP

-146 PRQAQELTA
+146 PRQVQEVTS
-155 PMDTKVI
+155 PVDTKVI

-254 IAYGEVKDKNR
+254 IAFGEINEQNR
-265 IRYRFTD
+265 VRYRFTD
-272 YVSDKENVVGKLSLN
+272 YVSKKDNVKGKLALN
-287 LFINPAKVQNRGNIN
+287 LFIKPDKVQTAGNIT
-302 VSSTLGSI
+302 VSSKLGNQVTSQN
-310 KTEETFNIEY
+310 FNIQY
-320 IDGVKNNEG
+320 IDGVKNRAG
-329 VTLNGRLDDLSKA
+329 VTLNGRIDTLSKT
-342 DQSFTHYTTFK
+342 DQTFTHFATFK
-353 PSQNELTNVSLKGTV
+353 PNNNALTSVTITGKVKNGALQNGK
-368 TTGAIENGI
+368 
-377 AGEVKIYEFIGSG
+377 AGEVKVYEFIGSG
-390 ELPESVYANVNDT
+390 ELPQSVYANVNDT
-403 SHFNDITS
+403 KQFNDITNS
-411 NLSNSIKSTST
+411 MKSIKNNSN

-427 FDMKNK
+427 FDMNK
-433 KPYVIVYKGHYNKDA
+433 DNHPYIIVYQGHFNNNAK
-448 SDFDFTTNAIGHQ
+448 DFDFSTNATGYQ
-461 NLNRSPY
+461 NLNQSEYSYYWPY
-468 NHYWSYNHYFNLT
+468 NYSFNLT
-481 WKNGVAFYSNNASG
+481 WDNGVAFYSNNASG

-506 GFSELVD
+506 GYSPTVNTIQD
-513 TTQNTAPAT
+513 THADYPV
-522 MTFQTTGVLEEIEDS
+522 MTFQQPGTLEETEDS
-537 VVLNT
+537 MPITT
-542 LSQSG
+542 LTESG
-547 EDRGENT
+547 EDRSENT

-620 AISDHTTEEDTME
+620 AISDHTTKEDTME
-633 YTTDG
+633 YTTDS

-692 IVEKP
+692 IVEKL

-736 IGDFV
+736 IGNFV

-958 FPLENWNPQ
+958 FPLENWNAQ

-1085 QPKDETYTIGDFV
+1085 QPEPKNPDDRE
-1098 WRDEGHNG
+1098 
-1106 VQNDGEHGL
+1106 
-1115 EGVLVTLKT
+1115 KP
-1124 ADGVVLNTT
+1124 A
-1133 TSDANGHYQFTNVQK
+1133 
-1148 GKYIVEFT
+1148 
-1156 TPEGYEPTS
+1156 PEQP
-1165 KHTTANTEKDS
+1165 
-1176 DGLIANIDVTQ
+1176 DV
-1187 DDMSIDAGFFP
+1187 
-1198 LENWNPQPEPKNP
+1198 PQPEPKNP

-1250 KNPDDRE
+1250 KNPDDKE
-1257 KPAPEQPDVPQPE
+1257 KPAPEQPDV
-1270 PKNPDDKE
+1270 
-1278 KPAPEQPDAPQPKP
+1278 PQPKP

-1318 TSQTDEALPQTGES
+1318 TSQTDEALPKTGES

>member
-40 SATTQEHNVET
+40 STTTQEQNAEK

-62 EVAQQAVSESAPIAE
+62 EAAQQTAVESIPASE
-77 NMQKT
+77 NMQERT
-82 TSVASENAKEVT
+82 LVASENGKEVT
-94 ASDST
+94 TTEST

-104 TEAKDTATMK
+104 TETKDTVTMK
-114 DSEIAQPVSE
+114 ATEIVQPVSQID
-124 VNKPVTQTAPVQAP
+124 KSVTQTAAPVAEP
-138 TTATEHKS
+138 STANKQTS
-146 PRQAQELTA
+146 PRQVQELTA

-173 VKVETSSIT
+173 VKVEKSSIT
-182 GHQNNDKTYRQS
+182 GHQNKDKTYHQS

-207 NYDWSFENGIKAGD
+207 NYDWSFDKDIKNDD
-221 YFDFQLSD
+221 YFEFQLSD

-254 IAYGEVKDKNR
+254 IAFGEINEQNR
-265 IRYRFTD
+265 VRYRFTD
-272 YVSDKENVVGKLSLN
+272 YVSKKDNVKGNLSLN
-287 LFINPAKVQNRGNIN
+287 LFIDPSKVLNNGNTT
-302 VSSTLGSI
+302 VSSILNGT
-310 KTEETFNIEY
+310 KTESTFNIEY
-320 IDGVKNNEG
+320 IDGIHNAAG
-329 VTLNGRLDDLSKA
+329 VTLNGRLDELSKA
-342 DQSFTHYTTFK
+342 NQTFTHFATFK
-353 PSQNELTNVSLKGTV
+353 PKHNKLSSVTIKGKVKNGVLQNSN
-368 TTGAIENGI
+368 N
-377 AGEVKIYEFIGSG
+377 GEVKVYEFIGNG
-390 ELPESVYANVNDT
+390 ELPQSVYANVNDT
-403 SHFNDITS
+403 NQFKDITTSMNSKKS
-411 NLSNSIKSTST
+411 NGT

-427 FDMKNK
+427 FDMMND
-433 KPYVIVYKGHYNKDA
+433 KPYVILYKGYFDSNSK
-448 SDFDFTTNAIGHQ
+448 DFDFTTNATGYQ
-461 NLNRSPY
+461 NLNQSSY
-468 NHYWSYNHYFNLT
+468 YYWPYNHYFNLT
-481 WKNGVAFYSNNASG
+481 WDNGVAFYSNNASG

-547 EDRGENT
+547 EDRSENT

-1037 TPEGYEATSKHTTAN
+1037 TPEGYE
-1052 TEKDSDGLIA
+1052 
-1062 NIDVTQDDMSIDAGF
+1062 
-1077 FPLENWNP
+1077 
-1085 QPKDETYTIGDFV
+1085 
-1098 WRDEGHNG
+1098 
-1106 VQNDGEHGL
+1106 
-1115 EGVLVTLKT
+1115 
-1124 ADGVVLNTT
+1124 
-1133 TSDANGHYQFTNVQK
+1133 
-1148 GKYIVEFT
+1148 
-1156 TPEGYEPTS
+1156 PTS

-1211 DDKEKPAPEQPD
+1211 DDKEKPAPDQPD
-1223 VPQPEPKNPDDK
+1223 VPQPEPKNPDDR

-1278 KPAPEQPDAPQPKP
+1278 KPAPEQPDVPQPKP

-1318 TSQTDEALPQTGES
+1318 TSQTDEVLPKTGES

>member
-40 SATTQEHNVET
+40 STTTQEQNAEK
-51 EQTKTEGELTT
+51 EQAKTEGELTT
-62 EVAQQAVSESAPIAE
+62 EAAQQTAVESIPASE
-77 NMQKT
+77 NMQERT
-82 TSVASENAKEVT
+82 LVASENGKEVT
-94 ASDST
+94 TTEST

-104 TEAKDTATMK
+104 TETKDTVTMK
-114 DSEIAQPVSE
+114 ATEIVQPVSQID
-124 VNKPVTQTAPVQAP
+124 KSVTQTAAPVAEP
-138 TTATEHKS
+138 STANKQTS
-146 PRQAQELTA
+146 PRQVQELTA

-173 VKVETSSIT
+173 VKVEKSSIT
-182 GHQNNDKTYRQS
+182 GHQNKDKTYHQS

-207 NYDWSFENGIKAGD
+207 NYDWSFENGIRAGD

-229 NVDTNGISTV
+229 NVDTNGISTT
-239 KKVPNIVD
+239 KKVPNILDVQD
-247 TQNNDTV
+247 SDKV

-390 ELPESVYANVNDT
+390 KLPESVYANVNDT

-736 IGDFV
+736 IGNFV

-837 GFFPLENWNPQPKD
+837 GFFPLENWNAQPKD

-958 FPLENWNPQ
+958 FPLENWNAQ

-1037 TPEGYEATSKHTTAN
+1037 TPEGYEA
-1052 TEKDSDGLIA
+1052 
-1062 NIDVTQDDMSIDAGF
+1062 
-1077 FPLENWNP
+1077 
-1085 QPKDETYTIGDFV
+1085 
-1098 WRDEGHNG
+1098 
-1106 VQNDGEHGL
+1106 
-1115 EGVLVTLKT
+1115 
-1124 ADGVVLNTT
+1124 
-1133 TSDANGHYQFTNVQK
+1133 
-1148 GKYIVEFT
+1148 
-1156 TPEGYEPTS
+1156 TS

-1278 KPAPEQPDAPQPKP
+1278 KPAPEQPDAPQPEP

-1318 TSQTDEALPQTGES
+1318 TPQTDEALPKTGES

>member
-40 SATTQEHNVET
+40 STTTQEQNAEK
-51 EQTKTEGELTT
+51 EQAKTEGELTT
-62 EVAQQAVSESAPIAE
+62 EAAQQTAVESIPASE
-77 NMQKT
+77 NMQERT
-82 TSVASENAKEVT
+82 LVASENGKEVT
-94 ASDST
+94 TTEST

-104 TEAKDTATMK
+104 TETKDTVTMK
-114 DSEIAQPVSE
+114 DSEIAQPVSHLD
-124 VNKPVTQTAPVQAP
+124 KPVTQTAPVQTP
-138 TTATEHKS
+138 TTATEQKS
-146 PRQAQELTA
+146 TRQAQEDTA
-155 PMDTKVI
+155 PMGMKEV

-173 VKVETSSIT
+173 VKVENSSIT
-182 GHQNNDKTYRQS
+182 GHQNNDRTYRQPD
-194 NTVNPHKAERVTL
+194 TVNPHKAERVTL

-254 IAYGEVKDKNR
+254 IAFGEINEQNR
-265 IRYRFTD
+265 VRYRFTD
-272 YVSDKENVVGKLSLN
+272 YVSKKDNVKGKLALN
-287 LFINPAKVQNRGNIN
+287 LFIKPDKVQTAGNIT
-302 VSSTLGSI
+302 VSSKLGNQVTSQN
-310 KTEETFNIEY
+310 FNIQY
-320 IDGVKNNEG
+320 IDGVKNRAG
-329 VTLNGRLDDLSKA
+329 VTLNGRIDTLSKT
-342 DQSFTHYTTFK
+342 DQTFTHFATFK
-353 PSQNELTNVSLKGTV
+353 PNNNALTSVTITGKVKNGALQNGK
-368 TTGAIENGI
+368 
-377 AGEVKIYEFIGSG
+377 AGEVKVYEFIGSG
-390 ELPESVYANVNDT
+390 ELPQSVYANVNDT
-403 SHFNDITS
+403 KQFNDITNS
-411 NLSNSIKSTST
+411 MKSIKNNSN

-427 FDMKNK
+427 FDMKNQ

-461 NLNRSPY
+461 NLNSSPY
-468 NHYWSYNHYFNLT
+468 NYYWSYNHYFNLT
-481 WKNGVAFYSNNASG
+481 WKNGVAFYSNKANG

-506 GFSELVD
+506 GYSPTVNTIQD
-513 TTQNTAPAT
+513 THADYPV
-522 MTFQTTGVLEEIEDS
+522 MTFQQPGTLEETEDS
-537 VVLNT
+537 MPITT
-542 LSQSG
+542 LTESG

-736 IGDFV
+736 IGNFV

-837 GFFPLENWNPQPKD
+837 GFFPLENWNAQPKD

-1085 QPKDETYTIGDFV
+1085 QP
-1098 WRDEGHNG
+1098 
-1106 VQNDGEHGL
+1106 
-1115 EGVLVTLKT
+1115 
-1124 ADGVVLNTT
+1124 
-1133 TSDANGHYQFTNVQK
+1133 
-1148 GKYIVEFT
+1148 
-1156 TPEGYEPTS
+1156 
-1165 KHTTANTEKDS
+1165 
-1176 DGLIANIDVTQ
+1176 
-1187 DDMSIDAGFFP
+1187 
-1198 LENWNPQPEPKNP
+1198 
-1211 DDKEKPAPEQPD
+1211 
-1223 VPQPEPKNPDDK
+1223 EPKNPDDK

-1270 PKNPDDKE
+1270 PKNPDDRE

-1318 TSQTDEALPQTGES
+1318 TSQTDEALPKTGES

>member
-1085 QPKDETYTIGDFV
+1085 QP
-1098 WRDEGHNG
+1098 
-1106 VQNDGEHGL
+1106 
-1115 EGVLVTLKT
+1115 
-1124 ADGVVLNTT
+1124 
-1133 TSDANGHYQFTNVQK
+1133 
-1148 GKYIVEFT
+1148 
-1156 TPEGYEPTS
+1156 
-1165 KHTTANTEKDS
+1165 
-1176 DGLIANIDVTQ
+1176 
-1187 DDMSIDAGFFP
+1187 
-1198 LENWNPQPEPKNP
+1198 
-1211 DDKEKPAPEQPD
+1211 
-1223 VPQPEPKNPDDK
+1223 EPKNPDDK

-1278 KPAPEQPDAPQPKP
+1278 KPAPEQPDVPQPEPKNPDDKEKPAPEQPDAPQPEP

-1318 TSQTDEALPQTGES
+1318 TPQTDEALPKTGES

>member
-40 SATTQEHNVET
+40 STTTQEQNAEK

-62 EVAQQAVSESAPIAE
+62 EAAQQTAVESIPASE
-77 NMQKT
+77 NMQERT
-82 TSVASENAKEVT
+82 LVASENGKEVT
-94 ASDST
+94 TTEST

-104 TEAKDTATMK
+104 TETKDTVTMK
-114 DSEIAQPVSE
+114 ATEIVQPVSQID
-124 VNKPVTQTAPVQAP
+124 KSVTQTAAPVAEP
-138 TTATEHKS
+138 STANKQTS
-146 PRQAQELTA
+146 PRQVQELTA

-173 VKVETSSIT
+173 VKVEKSSIT
-182 GHQNNDKTYRQS
+182 GHQNKDKTYHQS

-207 NYDWSFENGIKAGD
+207 NYEWTFENGIKAGD

-229 NVDTNGISTV
+229 NVDTNGISTI
-239 KKVPNIVD
+239 KKVPHIMD
-247 TQNNDTV
+247 SQNSEQI
-254 IAYGEVKDKNR
+254 IAYGEINENNR
-265 IRYRFTD
+265 VRYRFMD
-272 YVSDKENVVGKLSLN
+272 YVNQKENLKGKLALN
-287 LFINPAKVQNRGNIN
+287 LFIKPDKVQTAGNIT
-302 VSSTLGSI
+302 VSSKLGNQVTSQN
-310 KTEETFNIEY
+310 FNIQY
-320 IDGVKNNEG
+320 IDGVKSASG
-329 VTLNGRLDDLSKA
+329 ITLNGRLDELSKA
-342 DQSFTHYTTFK
+342 DQSFTHYATFNPNNNK
-353 PSQNELTNVSLKGTV
+353 LTSVSIVGTV
-368 TTGAIENGI
+368 INGSRQNGNP
-377 AGEVKIYEFIGSG
+377 GEVKVYEFIGSG
-390 ELPESVYANVNDT
+390 NLPQSVYANINDT
-403 SHFNDITS
+403 QQFNDITS
-411 NLSNSIKSTST
+411 KVSISNNKSV
-422 GYEIT
+422 GYQIN
-427 FDMKNK
+427 FDMEGKHS
-433 KPYVIVYKGHYNKDA
+433 YVIVYKGHYDSNAKDF
-448 SDFDFTTNAIGHQ
+448 SFRTNATGYQNINQPTGHLYFGYG
-461 NLNRSPY
+461 NS
-468 NHYWSYNHYFNLT
+468 FNLT
-481 WKNGVAFYSNNASG
+481 WDNGVAFYSNNASG
-495 EGNDKPVPPTY
+495 EGNDKPVSPTY
-506 GFSELVD
+506 GYSPSVNTIQD
-513 TTQNTAPAT
+513 THADYPV
-522 MTFQTTGVLEEIEDS
+522 MTFQQPGTLEETEDS
-537 VVLNT
+537 MPITT
-542 LSQSG
+542 LTESG

-736 IGDFV
+736 IGNFV

-967 PKDETYTI
+967 P
-975 GDFVWRDEDHNGV
+975 
-988 QNDGEHGLEGVLV
+988 
-1001 TLKTADGVVL
+1001 
-1011 NTTTSD
+1011 
-1017 ANGHYQFTNVQ
+1017 
-1028 KGKYIVEFT
+1028 
-1037 TPEGYEATSKHTTAN
+1037 
-1052 TEKDSDGLIA
+1052 
-1062 NIDVTQDDMSIDAGF
+1062 
-1077 FPLENWNP
+1077 
-1085 QPKDETYTIGDFV
+1085 
-1098 WRDEGHNG
+1098 
-1106 VQNDGEHGL
+1106 
-1115 EGVLVTLKT
+1115 
-1124 ADGVVLNTT
+1124 
-1133 TSDANGHYQFTNVQK
+1133 
-1148 GKYIVEFT
+1148 
-1156 TPEGYEPTS
+1156 
-1165 KHTTANTEKDS
+1165 
-1176 DGLIANIDVTQ
+1176 
-1187 DDMSIDAGFFP
+1187 
-1198 LENWNPQPEPKNP
+1198 
-1211 DDKEKPAPEQPD
+1211 
-1223 VPQPEPKNPDDK
+1223 
-1235 EKPAPEQP
+1235 
-1243 DVPQPEP
+1243 EP

-1318 TSQTDEALPQTGES
+1318 TSQTDEALPKTGES

>member
-40 SATTQEHNVET
+40 STTTQEQNAEK
-51 EQTKTEGELTT
+51 EQAKTEGELTT
-62 EVAQQAVSESAPIAE
+62 EAAQQTAVESIPASE
-77 NMQKT
+77 NMQERT
-82 TSVASENAKEVT
+82 LVASENGKEVT
-94 ASDST
+94 TTEST

-104 TEAKDTATMK
+104 TETKDTVTMK
-114 DSEIAQPVSE
+114 DSEIAQPVSHLD
-124 VNKPVTQTAPVQAP
+124 KPVTQTAPVQTP
-138 TTATEHKS
+138 TTATEQKS
-146 PRQAQELTA
+146 TRQAQEDTA
-155 PMDTKVI
+155 PMGMKEV

-173 VKVETSSIT
+173 VKVENSSIT
-182 GHQNNDKTYRQS
+182 GHQNNDRTYRQPD
-194 NTVNPHKAERVTL
+194 TVNPHKAERVTL

-254 IAYGEVKDKNR
+254 IAFGEINEQNR
-265 IRYRFTD
+265 VRYRFTD
-272 YVSDKENVVGKLSLN
+272 YVSKKDNVKGKLALN
-287 LFINPAKVQNRGNIN
+287 LFIKPDKVQTAGNIT
-302 VSSTLGSI
+302 VSSKLGNQVTSQN
-310 KTEETFNIEY
+310 FNIQY
-320 IDGVKNNEG
+320 IDGVKNRAG
-329 VTLNGRLDDLSKA
+329 VTLNGRIDTLSKT
-342 DQSFTHYTTFK
+342 DQTFTHFATFK
-353 PSQNELTNVSLKGTV
+353 PNNNALTSVTITGKVKNGALQNGK
-368 TTGAIENGI
+368 
-377 AGEVKIYEFIGSG
+377 AGEVKVYEFIGSG
-390 ELPESVYANVNDT
+390 ELPQSVYANVNDT
-403 SHFNDITS
+403 KQFNDITNS
-411 NLSNSIKSTST
+411 MKSIKNNSN

-427 FDMKNK
+427 FDMKNQ

-461 NLNRSPY
+461 NLNSSPY
-468 NHYWSYNHYFNLT
+468 NYYWSYNHYFNLT
-481 WKNGVAFYSNNASG
+481 WKNGVAFYSNKANG

-506 GFSELVD
+506 GYSPTVNTIQD
-513 TTQNTAPAT
+513 THADYPV
-522 MTFQTTGVLEEIEDS
+522 MTFQQPGTLEETEDS
-537 VVLNT
+537 MPITT
-542 LSQSG
+542 LTESG

-681 HDGIVTFEEDT
+681 HVWQHDGIVTFEEDT

-736 IGDFV
+736 IGNFV

-1085 QPKDETYTIGDFV
+1085 QP
-1098 WRDEGHNG
+1098 
-1106 VQNDGEHGL
+1106 
-1115 EGVLVTLKT
+1115 
-1124 ADGVVLNTT
+1124 
-1133 TSDANGHYQFTNVQK
+1133 
-1148 GKYIVEFT
+1148 
-1156 TPEGYEPTS
+1156 
-1165 KHTTANTEKDS
+1165 
-1176 DGLIANIDVTQ
+1176 
-1187 DDMSIDAGFFP
+1187 
-1198 LENWNPQPEPKNP
+1198 EPKNP
-1211 DDKEKPAPEQPD
+1211 DDKEKPG
-1223 VPQPEPKNPDDK
+1223 
-1235 EKPAPEQP
+1235 PEQP

-1270 PKNPDDKE
+1270 PKNPDDRE

-1318 TSQTDEALPQTGES
+1318 TSQTDEALPKTGES

>member
-40 SATTQEHNVET
+40 SATTREQNVET
-51 EQTKTEGELTT
+51 EQAKTERELTT
-62 EVAQQAVSESAPIAE
+62 KVAQQAVSESAPIAE
-77 NMQKT
+77 NMQET
-82 TSVASENAKEVT
+82 TSVASENAKAVT

-124 VNKPVTQTAPVQAP
+124 VNKPVTQTAPFQTP

-146 PRQAQELTA
+146 PRQVQEVTS
-155 PMDTKVI
+155 PVDTKVI

-207 NYDWSFENGIKAGD
+207 NYEWTFDKDIKNDD
-221 YFDFQLSD
+221 YFEFQLSD

-254 IAYGEVKDKNR
+254 IAFGEINEQNR
-265 IRYRFTD
+265 VRYRFTD
-272 YVSDKENVVGKLSLN
+272 YVSKKDNVKGNLSLN
-287 LFINPAKVQNRGNIN
+287 LFIDPSKVLNNGNTT
-302 VSSTLGSI
+302 VSSILNGT
-310 KTEETFNIEY
+310 KTESTFNIEY
-320 IDGVKNNEG
+320 IDGIHNAAG
-329 VTLNGRLDDLSKA
+329 VTLNGRLDELSKA
-342 DQSFTHYTTFK
+342 NQTFTHFATFK
-353 PSQNELTNVSLKGTV
+353 PKHNKLSSVTIKGKVKNGVLQNSN
-368 TTGAIENGI
+368 N
-377 AGEVKIYEFIGSG
+377 GEVKVYEFIGNG
-390 ELPESVYANVNDT
+390 ELPQSVYANVNDT
-403 SHFNDITS
+403 NQFKDITTSMNSKKS
-411 NLSNSIKSTST
+411 NGT

-427 FDMKNK
+427 FDMMND
-433 KPYVIVYKGHYNKDA
+433 KPYVILYKGYFDSNSK
-448 SDFDFTTNAIGHQ
+448 DFDFTTNATGYQ
-461 NLNRSPY
+461 NLNQSSY
-468 NHYWSYNHYFNLT
+468 YYWPYNHYFNLT
-481 WKNGVAFYSNNASG
+481 WDNGVAFYSNNASG

-547 EDRGENT
+547 EDRSENT

-566 VEFEEETNHGIQD
+566 VEFEEETSHGIQD

-1085 QPKDETYTIGDFV
+1085 QP
-1098 WRDEGHNG
+1098 
-1106 VQNDGEHGL
+1106 
-1115 EGVLVTLKT
+1115 
-1124 ADGVVLNTT
+1124 
-1133 TSDANGHYQFTNVQK
+1133 
-1148 GKYIVEFT
+1148 
-1156 TPEGYEPTS
+1156 
-1165 KHTTANTEKDS
+1165 
-1176 DGLIANIDVTQ
+1176 
-1187 DDMSIDAGFFP
+1187 
-1198 LENWNPQPEPKNP
+1198 EPKNP

-1223 VPQPEPKNPDDK
+1223 VPQPEPKNPDDR

-1278 KPAPEQPDAPQPKP
+1278 KPAPEQPDVPQPEPKNPDDKEKPAPEQPDVPQPKP

>member
-40 SATTQEHNVET
+40 STTTQEQNAEK

-62 EVAQQAVSESAPIAE
+62 EAAQQTAVESIPASE
-77 NMQKT
+77 NMQERT
-82 TSVASENAKEVT
+82 LVASENGKEVT
-94 ASDST
+94 TTEST

-104 TEAKDTATMK
+104 TETKDTVTMK
-114 DSEIAQPVSE
+114 ATEIVQPVSQID
-124 VNKPVTQTAPVQAP
+124 KSVTQTAAPVAEP
-138 TTATEHKS
+138 STANKQTS
-146 PRQAQELTA
+146 PRQVQELTA

-173 VKVETSSIT
+173 VKVEKSSIT
-182 GHQNNDKTYRQS
+182 GHQNKDKTYHQS

-207 NYDWSFENGIKAGD
+207 NYDWSFDKDIKNDD
-221 YFDFQLSD
+221 YFEFQLSD

-254 IAYGEVKDKNR
+254 IAFGEINEQNR
-265 IRYRFTD
+265 VRYRFTD
-272 YVSDKENVVGKLSLN
+272 YVSKKDNVKGNLSLN
-287 LFINPAKVQNRGNIN
+287 LFIDPSKVLNNGNTT
-302 VSSTLGSI
+302 VSSILNGT
-310 KTEETFNIEY
+310 KTESTFNIEY
-320 IDGVKNNEG
+320 IDGIHNAAG
-329 VTLNGRLDDLSKA
+329 VTLNGRLDELSKA
-342 DQSFTHYTTFK
+342 NQTFTHFATFK
-353 PSQNELTNVSLKGTV
+353 PKHNKLSSVTIKGKVKNGVLQNSN
-368 TTGAIENGI
+368 N
-377 AGEVKIYEFIGSG
+377 GEVKVYEFIGNG
-390 ELPESVYANVNDT
+390 ELPQSVYANVNDT
-403 SHFNDITS
+403 NQFKDITTSMNSKKS
-411 NLSNSIKSTST
+411 NGT

-427 FDMKNK
+427 FDMMND
-433 KPYVIVYKGHYNKDA
+433 KPYVILYKGYFDSNSK
-448 SDFDFTTNAIGHQ
+448 DFDFTTNATGYQ
-461 NLNRSPY
+461 NLNQSSY
-468 NHYWSYNHYFNLT
+468 YYWPYNHYFNLT
-481 WKNGVAFYSNNASG
+481 WDNGVAFYSNNASG

-547 EDRGENT
+547 EDRSENT

-1037 TPEGYEATSKHTTAN
+1037 TPEGYE
-1052 TEKDSDGLIA
+1052 
-1062 NIDVTQDDMSIDAGF
+1062 
-1077 FPLENWNP
+1077 
-1085 QPKDETYTIGDFV
+1085 
-1098 WRDEGHNG
+1098 
-1106 VQNDGEHGL
+1106 
-1115 EGVLVTLKT
+1115 
-1124 ADGVVLNTT
+1124 
-1133 TSDANGHYQFTNVQK
+1133 
-1148 GKYIVEFT
+1148 
-1156 TPEGYEPTS
+1156 PTS

-1211 DDKEKPAPEQPD
+1211 DDKEKPAPDQPD

-1243 DVPQPEP
+1243 DV
-1250 KNPDDRE
+1250 
-1257 KPAPEQPDVPQPE
+1257 
-1270 PKNPDDKE
+1270 
-1278 KPAPEQPDAPQPKP
+1278 PQPKP

-1318 TSQTDEALPQTGES
+1318 TSQTDEVLPKTGES

>member
-124 VNKPVTQTAPVQAP
+124 VNKPVTQTAAPVAEP
-138 TTATEHKS
+138 STANKQTS
-146 PRQAQELTA
+146 PRQVQELTA

-173 VKVETSSIT
+173 VKVEKSSIT
-182 GHQNNDKTYRQS
+182 GHQNKDKTYHQS

-229 NVDTNGISTV
+229 NVDTNGISTI
-239 KKVPNIVD
+239 KKVPHIMD
-247 TQNNDTV
+247 SQNSEQI
-254 IAYGEVKDKNR
+254 IAYGEINENNR
-265 IRYRFTD
+265 VRYRFMD
-272 YVSDKENVVGKLSLN
+272 YVNQKENLKGKLSLN
-287 LFINPAKVQNRGNIN
+287 LFIKPDKVQDEGKIT
-302 VSSTLGSI
+302 VTSQLGKEMTSQEFDI
-310 KTEETFNIEY
+310 KY
-320 IDGVKNNEG
+320 IDGVKSPSG
-329 VTLNGRLDDLSKA
+329 ITLNGRLDELSKA
-342 DQSFTHYTTFK
+342 DQSFTHYAIFK
-353 PSQNELTNVSLKGTV
+353 PKHNNLTNVTLRGTV
-368 TTGAIENGI
+368 SNNAQQNEKNGQ
-377 AGEVKIYEFIGSG
+377 VNVYEYIGQG
-390 ELPESVYANVNDT
+390 ELPQSAYANVKDT
-403 SHFNDITS
+403 NQFRDIT
-411 NLSNSIKSTST
+411 NSLRPTTVNST
-422 GYEIT
+422 GYQIT
-427 FDMKNK
+427 FDHINK
-433 KPYVIVYKGHYNKDA
+433 KPYVIVYKGHYKNEAKDLE
-448 SDFDFTTNAIGHQ
+448 FTTNATDYHSS
-461 NLNRSPY
+461 NLY
-468 NHYWSYNHYFNLT
+468 SYNYWPYYGSFNLT
-481 WKNGVAFYSNNASG
+481 WKNGVAFYSNKANG

-542 LSQSG
+542 ISQSG

-958 FPLENWNPQ
+958 FPLENWNAQ

-1098 WRDEGHNG
+1098 WRDEDHNG

-1156 TPEGYEPTS
+1156 TPEGYEATS

-1211 DDKEKPAPEQPD
+1211 DDKEKPGPEQPD
-1223 VPQPEPKNPDDK
+1223 VPQPEPKNPDDR

-1318 TSQTDEALPQTGES
+1318 TSQTDEALPKTGES

>member
-40 SATTQEHNVET
+40 STTTQEQNAEK
-51 EQTKTEGELTT
+51 EQAKTEGELTT
-62 EVAQQAVSESAPIAE
+62 EAAQQTAVESIPASE
-77 NMQKT
+77 NMQERT
-82 TSVASENAKEVT
+82 LVASENGKEVT
-94 ASDST
+94 TTEST

-104 TEAKDTATMK
+104 TETKDTVTMK
-114 DSEIAQPVSE
+114 ATEIVQPVSQID
-124 VNKPVTQTAPVQAP
+124 KSVTQTAAPVAEP
-138 TTATEHKS
+138 STANKQTS
-146 PRQAQELTA
+146 PRQVQEVTA

-173 VKVETSSIT
+173 VKVEKSSIT
-182 GHQNNDKTYRQS
+182 GHQNKDKTYHQS

-207 NYDWSFENGIKAGD
+207 NYDWSFDKDIKNDD
-221 YFDFQLSD
+221 YFEFQLSD

-427 FDMKNK
+427 FDMKNQ

-542 LSQSG
+542 ISQSG

-620 AISDHTTEEDTME
+620 AISDHTTKEDTME
-633 YTTDG
+633 YTTDS

-1085 QPKDETYTIGDFV
+1085 QP
-1098 WRDEGHNG
+1098 
-1106 VQNDGEHGL
+1106 
-1115 EGVLVTLKT
+1115 
-1124 ADGVVLNTT
+1124 
-1133 TSDANGHYQFTNVQK
+1133 
-1148 GKYIVEFT
+1148 
-1156 TPEGYEPTS
+1156 
-1165 KHTTANTEKDS
+1165 
-1176 DGLIANIDVTQ
+1176 
-1187 DDMSIDAGFFP
+1187 
-1198 LENWNPQPEPKNP
+1198 EPKNP
-1211 DDKEKPAPEQPD
+1211 DDKEKPGPEQPD

>member
-40 SATTQEHNVET
+40 STTTQEQNAEK
-51 EQTKTEGELTT
+51 EQAKTEGELTT
-62 EVAQQAVSESAPIAE
+62 EAAQQTAVESIPASE

-82 TSVASENAKEVT
+82 TSVASENAKAIT
-94 ASDST
+94 APDST

-173 VKVETSSIT
+173 VKVEKSSIT
-182 GHQNNDKTYRQS
+182 GHQNKDKTYHQS

-207 NYDWSFENGIKAGD
+207 NYEWTFDKDIKNDD
-221 YFDFQLSD
+221 YFEFQLSD

-254 IAYGEVKDKNR
+254 IAFGEINEQNR
-265 IRYRFTD
+265 VRYRFTD
-272 YVSDKENVVGKLSLN
+272 YVSKKDNVKGKLALN
-287 LFINPAKVQNRGNIN
+287 LFIKPDKVQTAGNIT
-302 VSSTLGSI
+302 VSSKLGNQVTSQN
-310 KTEETFNIEY
+310 FNIQY
-320 IDGVKNNEG
+320 IDGVKNRAG
-329 VTLNGRLDDLSKA
+329 VTLNGRIDTLSKT
-342 DQSFTHYTTFK
+342 DQTFTHFATFK
-353 PSQNELTNVSLKGTV
+353 PNNNALTSVTITGKVKNGALQNGK
-368 TTGAIENGI
+368 
-377 AGEVKIYEFIGSG
+377 AGEVKVYEFIGSG
-390 ELPESVYANVNDT
+390 ELPQSVYANVNDT
-403 SHFNDITS
+403 KQFNDITKS
-411 NLSNSIKSTST
+411 MKSIKNNSN

-427 FDMKNK
+427 FDMNK
-433 KPYVIVYKGHYNKDA
+433 DNHPYIIVYQGHFNNNAK
-448 SDFDFTTNAIGHQ
+448 DFDFSTNATGYQ
-461 NLNRSPY
+461 NLNQSEYSYYWPY
-468 NHYWSYNHYFNLT
+468 NYSFNLT
-481 WKNGVAFYSNNASG
+481 WDNGVAFYSNNASG

-506 GFSELVD
+506 GYSPTVNTIQD
-513 TTQNTAPAT
+513 THADYPV
-522 MTFQTTGVLEEIEDS
+522 MTFQQPGTLEETEDS
-537 VVLNT
+537 MPITT
-542 LSQSG
+542 LTESG
-547 EDRGENT
+547 EDRSENT

-620 AISDHTTEEDTME
+620 AISDHTTKEDTME
-633 YTTDG
+633 YTTDS

-837 GFFPLENWNPQPKD
+837 GFFPLENWNAQPKD

-958 FPLENWNPQ
+958 FPLENWN
-967 PKDETYTI
+967 
-975 GDFVWRDEDHNGV
+975 
-988 QNDGEHGLEGVLV
+988 
-1001 TLKTADGVVL
+1001 
-1011 NTTTSD
+1011 
-1017 ANGHYQFTNVQ
+1017 
-1028 KGKYIVEFT
+1028 
-1037 TPEGYEATSKHTTAN
+1037 
-1052 TEKDSDGLIA
+1052 
-1062 NIDVTQDDMSIDAGF
+1062 
-1077 FPLENWNP
+1077 
-1085 QPKDETYTIGDFV
+1085 
-1098 WRDEGHNG
+1098 
-1106 VQNDGEHGL
+1106 
-1115 EGVLVTLKT
+1115 
-1124 ADGVVLNTT
+1124 
-1133 TSDANGHYQFTNVQK
+1133 
-1148 GKYIVEFT
+1148 
-1156 TPEGYEPTS
+1156 
-1165 KHTTANTEKDS
+1165 
-1176 DGLIANIDVTQ
+1176 
-1187 DDMSIDAGFFP
+1187 
-1198 LENWNPQPEPKNP
+1198 
-1211 DDKEKPAPEQPD
+1211 
-1223 VPQPEPKNPDDK
+1223 PQPEPKNPDDK

>member
-40 SATTQEHNVET
+40 STTTQEQNAEK

-62 EVAQQAVSESAPIAE
+62 EVAQQAVSESAPTAE
-77 NMQKT
+77 NMQET

-94 ASDST
+94 TTEST

-104 TEAKDTATMK
+104 TETKDTVTMK
-114 DSEIAQPVSE
+114 ATEIVQPVSQID
-124 VNKPVTQTAPVQAP
+124 KSVTQTAPVQTP
-138 TTATEHKS
+138 TTANKQTS
-146 PRQAQELTA
+146 PRQVQEVTA

-173 VKVETSSIT
+173 VKVEKSSIT
-182 GHQNNDKTYRQS
+182 AHQNKDKTYHQS

-207 NYDWSFENGIKAGD
+207 NYEWTFENGIKAGD

-654 YDDITTDTIEESSH
+654 YDDITTGTIEESSH

-967 PKDETYTI
+967 P
-975 GDFVWRDEDHNGV
+975 
-988 QNDGEHGLEGVLV
+988 
-1001 TLKTADGVVL
+1001 
-1011 NTTTSD
+1011 
-1017 ANGHYQFTNVQ
+1017 
-1028 KGKYIVEFT
+1028 
-1037 TPEGYEATSKHTTAN
+1037 
-1052 TEKDSDGLIA
+1052 
-1062 NIDVTQDDMSIDAGF
+1062 
-1077 FPLENWNP
+1077 
-1085 QPKDETYTIGDFV
+1085 
-1098 WRDEGHNG
+1098 
-1106 VQNDGEHGL
+1106 
-1115 EGVLVTLKT
+1115 
-1124 ADGVVLNTT
+1124 
-1133 TSDANGHYQFTNVQK
+1133 
-1148 GKYIVEFT
+1148 
-1156 TPEGYEPTS
+1156 
-1165 KHTTANTEKDS
+1165 
-1176 DGLIANIDVTQ
+1176 
-1187 DDMSIDAGFFP
+1187 
-1198 LENWNPQPEPKNP
+1198 
-1211 DDKEKPAPEQPD
+1211 
-1223 VPQPEPKNPDDK
+1223 
-1235 EKPAPEQP
+1235 
-1243 DVPQPEP
+1243 EP

-1257 KPAPEQPDVPQPE
+1257 KPAPEQPDV
-1270 PKNPDDKE
+1270 
-1278 KPAPEQPDAPQPKP
+1278 PQPKP

-1318 TSQTDEALPQTGES
+1318 TSQTDEALPKTGES

>member
-40 SATTQEHNVET
+40 STTTQEQNAEK

-62 EVAQQAVSESAPIAE
+62 EVAQQAVSESAPTAE
-77 NMQKT
+77 NMQET

-94 ASDST
+94 TTEST

-104 TEAKDTATMK
+104 TETKDTVTMK

-124 VNKPVTQTAPVQAP
+124 VNKPVTQTAPVQTP
-138 TTATEHKS
+138 TTATEQKS
-146 PRQAQELTA
+146 TRQAQEDTA
-155 PMDTKVI
+155 PMGMKEV

-173 VKVETSSIT
+173 VKVENSSIT
-182 GHQNNDKTYRQS
+182 GHQNNDRTYRQPD
-194 NTVNPHKAERVTL
+194 TVNPHKAERVTL
-207 NYDWSFENGIKAGD
+207 NYDWSFDKDIKNDD
-221 YFDFQLSD
+221 YFEFQLSD

-254 IAYGEVKDKNR
+254 IAFGEINEQNR
-265 IRYRFTD
+265 VRYRFTD
-272 YVSDKENVVGKLSLN
+272 YVNQKENLKGKLALN
-287 LFINPAKVQNRGNIN
+287 LFIKPDKVQTAGNIT
-302 VSSTLGSI
+302 VSSKLGNQVTSQN
-310 KTEETFNIEY
+310 FNIQY
-320 IDGVKNNEG
+320 IDGVKNRAG
-329 VTLNGRLDDLSKA
+329 VTLNGRIDTLSKT
-342 DQSFTHYTTFK
+342 DQTFTHFATFK
-353 PSQNELTNVSLKGTV
+353 PNNNALTSVTITGKVKNGALQNGK
-368 TTGAIENGI
+368 
-377 AGEVKIYEFIGSG
+377 AGEVKVYEFIGSG
-390 ELPESVYANVNDT
+390 ELPQSVYANVNDT
-403 SHFNDITS
+403 KQFNDITKS
-411 NLSNSIKSTST
+411 MKSIKNNSN

-427 FDMKNK
+427 FDMNK
-433 KPYVIVYKGHYNKDA
+433 DNHPYIIVYQGHFNNNAK
-448 SDFDFTTNAIGHQ
+448 DFDFSTNATGYQ
-461 NLNRSPY
+461 NLNQSGYSYYWPY
-468 NHYWSYNHYFNLT
+468 NYSFNLT
-481 WKNGVAFYSNNASG
+481 WDNGVAFYSNNASG
-495 EGNDKPVPPTY
+495 EGNDKPVSPTY
-506 GFSELVD
+506 GYSPSVNTIQD
-513 TTQNTAPAT
+513 THADYPV
-522 MTFQTTGVLEEIEDS
+522 MTFQQPGTLEETEDS
-537 VVLNT
+537 MPITT
-542 LSQSG
+542 LTESG

-588 FEEETNHGEQDTVH
+588 FEEETNHGEQDAVH

-620 AISDHTTEEDTME
+620 AISDHTTKEDTME
-633 YTTDG
+633 YTTDS

-837 GFFPLENWNPQPKD
+837 GFFPLENWNPQP
-851 ETYTI
+851 
-856 GDFVWRDEDHNGV
+856 
-869 QNDGEHGLEGVLVT
+869 
-883 LKTADGVVL
+883 
-892 NTTTSDA
+892 
-899 NGHYQFTNVQK
+899 
-910 GKYIVEFTTPEG
+910 
-922 YEATSKHTT
+922 
-931 ANTEKDSDGLI
+931 
-942 ANIDV
+942 
-947 TQDDMS
+947 
-953 IDAGF
+953 
-958 FPLENWNPQ
+958 
-967 PKDETYTI
+967 
-975 GDFVWRDEDHNGV
+975 
-988 QNDGEHGLEGVLV
+988 
-1001 TLKTADGVVL
+1001 
-1011 NTTTSD
+1011 
-1017 ANGHYQFTNVQ
+1017 
-1028 KGKYIVEFT
+1028 
-1037 TPEGYEATSKHTTAN
+1037 
-1052 TEKDSDGLIA
+1052 
-1062 NIDVTQDDMSIDAGF
+1062 
-1077 FPLENWNP
+1077 
-1085 QPKDETYTIGDFV
+1085 
-1098 WRDEGHNG
+1098 
-1106 VQNDGEHGL
+1106 
-1115 EGVLVTLKT
+1115 
-1124 ADGVVLNTT
+1124 
-1133 TSDANGHYQFTNVQK
+1133 
-1148 GKYIVEFT
+1148 
-1156 TPEGYEPTS
+1156 
-1165 KHTTANTEKDS
+1165 
-1176 DGLIANIDVTQ
+1176 
-1187 DDMSIDAGFFP
+1187 
-1198 LENWNPQPEPKNP
+1198 EPKNP

-1243 DVPQPEP
+1243 DVPQP
-1250 KNPDDRE
+1250 
-1257 KPAPEQPDVPQPE
+1257 
-1270 PKNPDDKE
+1270 
-1278 KPAPEQPDAPQPKP
+1278 KP

-1318 TSQTDEALPQTGES
+1318 TSQTDEALPKTGES

>member
-40 SATTQEHNVET
+40 STTTQEQNAEK
-51 EQTKTEGELTT
+51 EQAKTEGELTT
-62 EVAQQAVSESAPIAE
+62 EAAQQTAVESIPASE
-77 NMQKT
+77 NMQERT
-82 TSVASENAKEVT
+82 LVASENGKEVT
-94 ASDST
+94 TTEST

-104 TEAKDTATMK
+104 TETKDTVTMK

-124 VNKPVTQTAPVQAP
+124 VNKPVTQTAPVQTP
-138 TTATEHKS
+138 TTATEQKS
-146 PRQAQELTA
+146 TRQAQEDTA
-155 PMDTKVI
+155 PMGMKEV

-173 VKVETSSIT
+173 VKVENSSIT
-182 GHQNNDKTYRQS
+182 GHQNNDRTYRQPD
-194 NTVNPHKAERVTL
+194 TVNPHKAERVTL
-207 NYDWSFENGIKAGD
+207 NYDWSFDKDIKNDD
-221 YFDFQLSD
+221 YFEFQLSD

-254 IAYGEVKDKNR
+254 IAFGEINEQNR
-265 IRYRFTD
+265 VRYRFTD
-272 YVSDKENVVGKLSLN
+272 YVNQKENLKGKLALN
-287 LFINPAKVQNRGNIN
+287 LFIKPDKVQTAGNIT
-302 VSSTLGSI
+302 VSSKLGNQVTSQN
-310 KTEETFNIEY
+310 FNIQY
-320 IDGVKNNEG
+320 IDGVKNRAG
-329 VTLNGRLDDLSKA
+329 VTLNGRIDTLSKT
-342 DQSFTHYTTFK
+342 DQTFTHFATFK
-353 PSQNELTNVSLKGTV
+353 PNNNALTSVTITGKVKNGALQNGK
-368 TTGAIENGI
+368 
-377 AGEVKIYEFIGSG
+377 AGEVKVYEFIGSG
-390 ELPESVYANVNDT
+390 ELPQSVYANVNDT
-403 SHFNDITS
+403 KQFNDITKS
-411 NLSNSIKSTST
+411 MKSIKNNSN

-427 FDMKNK
+427 FDMNK
-433 KPYVIVYKGHYNKDA
+433 DNHPYIIVYQGHFNNNAK
-448 SDFDFTTNAIGHQ
+448 DFDFSTNATGYQ
-461 NLNRSPY
+461 NLNQSGYSYYWPY
-468 NHYWSYNHYFNLT
+468 NYSFNLT
-481 WKNGVAFYSNNASG
+481 WDNGVAFYSNNASG
-495 EGNDKPVPPTY
+495 EGNDKPVSPTY
-506 GFSELVD
+506 GYSPSVNTIQD
-513 TTQNTAPAT
+513 THADYPV
-522 MTFQTTGVLEEIEDS
+522 MTFQQPGTLEETEDS
-537 VVLNT
+537 MPITT
-542 LSQSG
+542 LTESG

-620 AISDHTTEEDTME
+620 AISDHTTKEDTME
-633 YTTDG
+633 YTTDS

-801 EGYEATSKHTTAN
+801 EGYEATSKHTTVN

-967 PKDETYTI
+967 P
-975 GDFVWRDEDHNGV
+975 
-988 QNDGEHGLEGVLV
+988 
-1001 TLKTADGVVL
+1001 
-1011 NTTTSD
+1011 
-1017 ANGHYQFTNVQ
+1017 
-1028 KGKYIVEFT
+1028 
-1037 TPEGYEATSKHTTAN
+1037 
-1052 TEKDSDGLIA
+1052 
-1062 NIDVTQDDMSIDAGF
+1062 
-1077 FPLENWNP
+1077 
-1085 QPKDETYTIGDFV
+1085 
-1098 WRDEGHNG
+1098 
-1106 VQNDGEHGL
+1106 
-1115 EGVLVTLKT
+1115 
-1124 ADGVVLNTT
+1124 
-1133 TSDANGHYQFTNVQK
+1133 
-1148 GKYIVEFT
+1148 
-1156 TPEGYEPTS
+1156 
-1165 KHTTANTEKDS
+1165 
-1176 DGLIANIDVTQ
+1176 
-1187 DDMSIDAGFFP
+1187 
-1198 LENWNPQPEPKNP
+1198 EPKNP

-1278 KPAPEQPDAPQPKP
+1278 KPAPEQPDAPQPEP

-1318 TSQTDEALPQTGES
+1318 TPQTDEALPKTGES

>member
-40 SATTQEHNVET
+40 SATTREQNVET
-51 EQTKTEGELTT
+51 EQAKTERELTT
-62 EVAQQAVSESAPIAE
+62 KVAQQAVSESAPIAE
-77 NMQKT
+77 NMQET
-82 TSVASENAKEVT
+82 TSVASENAKAVT

-124 VNKPVTQTAPVQAP
+124 VNKPVTQTAPFQTP

-146 PRQAQELTA
+146 PRQVQEVTS
-155 PMDTKVI
+155 PVDTKVI

-207 NYDWSFENGIKAGD
+207 NYEWTFDKDIKNDD
-221 YFDFQLSD
+221 YFEFQLSD

-254 IAYGEVKDKNR
+254 IAFGEINEQNR
-265 IRYRFTD
+265 VRYRFTD
-272 YVSDKENVVGKLSLN
+272 YVSKKDNVKGNLSLN
-287 LFINPAKVQNRGNIN
+287 LFIDPSKVLNNGNTT
-302 VSSTLGSI
+302 VSSILNGT
-310 KTEETFNIEY
+310 KTESTFNIEY
-320 IDGVKNNEG
+320 IDGIHNAAG
-329 VTLNGRLDDLSKA
+329 VTLNGRLDELSKA
-342 DQSFTHYTTFK
+342 NQTFTHFATFK
-353 PSQNELTNVSLKGTV
+353 PKHNKLSSVTIKGKVKNGVLQNSN
-368 TTGAIENGI
+368 N
-377 AGEVKIYEFIGSG
+377 GEVKVYEFIGNG
-390 ELPESVYANVNDT
+390 ELPQSVYANVNDT
-403 SHFNDITS
+403 NQFKDITTSMNSKKS
-411 NLSNSIKSTST
+411 NGT

-427 FDMKNK
+427 FDMMND
-433 KPYVIVYKGHYNKDA
+433 KPYVILYKGYFDSNSK
-448 SDFDFTTNAIGHQ
+448 DFDFTTNATGYQ
-461 NLNRSPY
+461 NLNQSSY
-468 NHYWSYNHYFNLT
+468 YYWPYNHYFNLT
-481 WKNGVAFYSNNASG
+481 WDNGVAFYSNNASG

-547 EDRGENT
+547 EDRSENT

-566 VEFEEETNHGIQD
+566 VEFEEETSHGIQD

-910 GKYIVEFTTPEG
+910 RKYIVEFTTPEG

-1085 QPKDETYTIGDFV
+1085 QP
-1098 WRDEGHNG
+1098 
-1106 VQNDGEHGL
+1106 
-1115 EGVLVTLKT
+1115 
-1124 ADGVVLNTT
+1124 
-1133 TSDANGHYQFTNVQK
+1133 
-1148 GKYIVEFT
+1148 
-1156 TPEGYEPTS
+1156 
-1165 KHTTANTEKDS
+1165 
-1176 DGLIANIDVTQ
+1176 
-1187 DDMSIDAGFFP
+1187 
-1198 LENWNPQPEPKNP
+1198 EPKNP

-1223 VPQPEPKNPDDK
+1223 VPQPEPKNPDDREK
-1235 EKPAPEQP
+1235 PAPEQPDVPQPEPKNPDDREKPAPEQP

-1278 KPAPEQPDAPQPKP
+1278 KPAPEQPDVPQPKP

-1318 TSQTDEALPQTGES
+1318 TSQTDEALPKTGES

>member
-40 SATTQEHNVET
+40 STTTQEQNAEK
-51 EQTKTEGELTT
+51 EQAKTEGELTT
-62 EVAQQAVSESAPIAE
+62 EAAQQTAVESIPASE
-77 NMQKT
+77 NMQERT
-82 TSVASENAKEVT
+82 LVASENGKEVT
-94 ASDST
+94 TTEST

-104 TEAKDTATMK
+104 TETKDTVTMK

-124 VNKPVTQTAPVQAP
+124 VNKPVTQTAPVQTP
-138 TTATEHKS
+138 TTATEQKS
-146 PRQAQELTA
+146 TRQAQEDTA
-155 PMDTKVI
+155 PMGMKEV

-173 VKVETSSIT
+173 VKVENSSIT
-182 GHQNNDKTYRQS
+182 GHQNNDRTYRQPD
-194 NTVNPHKAERVTL
+194 TVNPHKAERVTL
-207 NYDWSFENGIKAGD
+207 NYDWSFDKDIKNDD
-221 YFDFQLSD
+221 YFEFQLSD

-254 IAYGEVKDKNR
+254 IAFGEINEQNR
-265 IRYRFTD
+265 VRYRFTD
-272 YVSDKENVVGKLSLN
+272 YVNQKENLKGKLALN
-287 LFINPAKVQNRGNIN
+287 LFIKPDKVQTAGNIT
-302 VSSTLGSI
+302 VSSKLGNQVTSQN
-310 KTEETFNIEY
+310 FNIQY
-320 IDGVKNNEG
+320 IDGVKNRAG
-329 VTLNGRLDDLSKA
+329 VTLNGRIDTLSKT
-342 DQSFTHYTTFK
+342 DQTFTHFATFK
-353 PSQNELTNVSLKGTV
+353 PNNNALTSVTITGKVKNGALQNGK
-368 TTGAIENGI
+368 
-377 AGEVKIYEFIGSG
+377 AGEVKVYEFIGSG
-390 ELPESVYANVNDT
+390 ELPQSVYANVNDT
-403 SHFNDITS
+403 KQFNDITKS
-411 NLSNSIKSTST
+411 MKSIKNNSN

-427 FDMKNK
+427 FDMNK
-433 KPYVIVYKGHYNKDA
+433 DNHPYIIVYQGHFNNNAK
-448 SDFDFTTNAIGHQ
+448 DFDFSTNATGYQ
-461 NLNRSPY
+461 NLNQSGYSYYWPY
-468 NHYWSYNHYFNLT
+468 NYSFNLT
-481 WKNGVAFYSNNASG
+481 WDNGVAFYSNNASG

-506 GFSELVD
+506 GYSPTVNTIQD
-513 TTQNTAPAT
+513 THADYPV
-522 MTFQTTGVLEEIEDS
+522 MTFQQPGTLEETEDS
-537 VVLNT
+537 MPITT
-542 LSQSG
+542 LTESG

-654 YDDITTDTIEESSH
+654 YDAITTDTIEESSH

-967 PKDETYTI
+967 P
-975 GDFVWRDEDHNGV
+975 
-988 QNDGEHGLEGVLV
+988 
-1001 TLKTADGVVL
+1001 
-1011 NTTTSD
+1011 
-1017 ANGHYQFTNVQ
+1017 
-1028 KGKYIVEFT
+1028 
-1037 TPEGYEATSKHTTAN
+1037 
-1052 TEKDSDGLIA
+1052 
-1062 NIDVTQDDMSIDAGF
+1062 
-1077 FPLENWNP
+1077 
-1085 QPKDETYTIGDFV
+1085 
-1098 WRDEGHNG
+1098 
-1106 VQNDGEHGL
+1106 
-1115 EGVLVTLKT
+1115 
-1124 ADGVVLNTT
+1124 
-1133 TSDANGHYQFTNVQK
+1133 
-1148 GKYIVEFT
+1148 
-1156 TPEGYEPTS
+1156 
-1165 KHTTANTEKDS
+1165 
-1176 DGLIANIDVTQ
+1176 
-1187 DDMSIDAGFFP
+1187 
-1198 LENWNPQPEPKNP
+1198 EPKNP
-1211 DDKEKPAPEQPD
+1211 DDREKPAPEQPD
-1223 VPQPEPKNPDDK
+1223 VPQPEPKNPDDREK
-1235 EKPAPEQP
+1235 PAPEQPDVPQPEPKNPDDREKPAPEQP

-1278 KPAPEQPDAPQPKP
+1278 KPAPEQPDVPQPKP

-1318 TSQTDEALPQTGES
+1318 TSQTDEALPKTGES

>member
-958 FPLENWNPQ
+958 FPLENWNAQ

-1085 QPKDETYTIGDFV
+1085 QP
-1098 WRDEGHNG
+1098 
-1106 VQNDGEHGL
+1106 
-1115 EGVLVTLKT
+1115 
-1124 ADGVVLNTT
+1124 
-1133 TSDANGHYQFTNVQK
+1133 
-1148 GKYIVEFT
+1148 
-1156 TPEGYEPTS
+1156 
-1165 KHTTANTEKDS
+1165 
-1176 DGLIANIDVTQ
+1176 
-1187 DDMSIDAGFFP
+1187 
-1198 LENWNPQPEPKNP
+1198 EPKNP

-1223 VPQPEPKNPDDK
+1223 VPQPEPKNPDDREK
-1235 EKPAPEQP
+1235 PAPEQPDVPQPEPKNPDDREKPAPEQP

-1318 TSQTDEALPQTGES
+1318 TSQTDEALPKTGES

>member
-40 SATTQEHNVET
+40 STTTQEQNAEK

-62 EVAQQAVSESAPIAE
+62 EVAQQAVSESAPTAE
-77 NMQKT
+77 NMQET

-124 VNKPVTQTAPVQAP
+124 VNKPVTQTAPVQTP

-146 PRQAQELTA
+146 PRQVQEVTS
-155 PMDTKVI
+155 PEDTKVI

-254 IAYGEVKDKNR
+254 IAFGEINEQNR
-265 IRYRFTD
+265 VRYRFTD
-272 YVSDKENVVGKLSLN
+272 YVNQKENLKGKLALN
-287 LFINPAKVQNRGNIN
+287 LFIKPDKVQTAGNIT
-302 VSSTLGSI
+302 VSSKLGNQVTSQN
-310 KTEETFNIEY
+310 FNIQY
-320 IDGVKNNEG
+320 IDGVKNRAG
-329 VTLNGRLDDLSKA
+329 VTLNGRIDTLSKT
-342 DQSFTHYTTFK
+342 DQTFTHFATFK
-353 PSQNELTNVSLKGTV
+353 PNNNALTSVTITGKVKNGALQNGK
-368 TTGAIENGI
+368 
-377 AGEVKIYEFIGSG
+377 AGEVKVYEFIGSG
-390 ELPESVYANVNDT
+390 ELPQSVYANVNDT
-403 SHFNDITS
+403 KQFNDITNS
-411 NLSNSIKSTST
+411 MKSIKNYSN

-427 FDMKNK
+427 FDMNK
-433 KPYVIVYKGHYNKDA
+433 DNHPYIIVYQGHFNNNAK
-448 SDFDFTTNAIGHQ
+448 DFDFSTNATGYQ
-461 NLNRSPY
+461 NLNQSEYSYYWPY
-468 NHYWSYNHYFNLT
+468 NYSFNLT
-481 WKNGVAFYSNNASG
+481 WDNGVAFYSNNASG

-506 GFSELVD
+506 GYSPTVNTIQD
-513 TTQNTAPAT
+513 THADYPV
-522 MTFQTTGVLEEIEDS
+522 MTFQQPGTLEETEDS
-537 VVLNT
+537 MPITT
-542 LSQSG
+542 LTESG
-547 EDRGENT
+547 EDRSENT

-620 AISDHTTEEDTME
+620 AISDHTTKEDTME
-633 YTTDG
+633 YTTDS

-736 IGDFV
+736 IGNFV

-788 VQKGKYIV
+788 VKKGKYIV

-827 VTQDDMSIDA
+827 VTQNDMSIDA

-967 PKDETYTI
+967 P
-975 GDFVWRDEDHNGV
+975 
-988 QNDGEHGLEGVLV
+988 
-1001 TLKTADGVVL
+1001 
-1011 NTTTSD
+1011 
-1017 ANGHYQFTNVQ
+1017 
-1028 KGKYIVEFT
+1028 
-1037 TPEGYEATSKHTTAN
+1037 
-1052 TEKDSDGLIA
+1052 
-1062 NIDVTQDDMSIDAGF
+1062 
-1077 FPLENWNP
+1077 
-1085 QPKDETYTIGDFV
+1085 
-1098 WRDEGHNG
+1098 
-1106 VQNDGEHGL
+1106 
-1115 EGVLVTLKT
+1115 
-1124 ADGVVLNTT
+1124 
-1133 TSDANGHYQFTNVQK
+1133 
-1148 GKYIVEFT
+1148 
-1156 TPEGYEPTS
+1156 
-1165 KHTTANTEKDS
+1165 
-1176 DGLIANIDVTQ
+1176 
-1187 DDMSIDAGFFP
+1187 
-1198 LENWNPQPEPKNP
+1198 
-1211 DDKEKPAPEQPD
+1211 
-1223 VPQPEPKNPDDK
+1223 EPKNPDDK

-1278 KPAPEQPDAPQPKP
+1278 KPAPEQPDVPQPEPKNPDDKEKPAPEQPDVPQPKP

-1318 TSQTDEALPQTGES
+1318 TSQTDEALPKTGES

>member
-25 LFVVGHANNAEASEV
+25 LFVVGHANNAEASEM
-40 SATTQEHNVET
+40 STTTQEQNAEK

-62 EVAQQAVSESAPIAE
+62 EAAQQTAVESIPASE
-77 NMQKT
+77 NMQERT
-82 TSVASENAKEVT
+82 LVASENGKEVT
-94 ASDST
+94 TTEST

-104 TEAKDTATMK
+104 TETKDTVTMK
-114 DSEIAQPVSE
+114 ATEIVQPVSQID
-124 VNKPVTQTAPVQAP
+124 KSVTQTAAPVAEP
-138 TTATEHKS
+138 STANKQTS
-146 PRQAQELTA
+146 PRQVQELTA

-173 VKVETSSIT
+173 VKVEKSSIT
-182 GHQNNDKTYRQS
+182 GHQNKDKTYHQS

-229 NVDTNGISTV
+229 NVDTNGISTI
-239 KKVPNIVD
+239 KKVPHIMD
-247 TQNNDTV
+247 SQNSEQI
-254 IAYGEVKDKNR
+254 IAYGEINENNR
-265 IRYRFTD
+265 VRYRFMD
-272 YVSDKENVVGKLSLN
+272 YVNQKENLKGKLSLN
-287 LFINPAKVQNRGNIN
+287 LFIKPDKVQDEGKIT
-302 VSSTLGSI
+302 VTSQLGKEMTSQEFDI
-310 KTEETFNIEY
+310 KY
-320 IDGVKNNEG
+320 IDGVKSPSG
-329 VTLNGRLDDLSKA
+329 ITLNGRLDELSKA
-342 DQSFTHYTTFK
+342 DQSFTHYAIFK
-353 PSQNELTNVSLKGTV
+353 PKHNNLTNVTLRGTV
-368 TTGAIENGI
+368 SNNAQQNEKNGQ
-377 AGEVKIYEFIGSG
+377 VNVYEYIGQG
-390 ELPESVYANVNDT
+390 ELPQSAYANVKDT
-403 SHFNDITS
+403 NQFRDIT
-411 NLSNSIKSTST
+411 NSLRPTTVNST
-422 GYEIT
+422 GYQIT
-427 FDMKNK
+427 FDHINK
-433 KPYVIVYKGHYNKDA
+433 KPYVIVYKGHYKNEAKDLE
-448 SDFDFTTNAIGHQ
+448 FTTNATDYHSS
-461 NLNRSPY
+461 NLY
-468 NHYWSYNHYFNLT
+468 SYNYWPYYGSFNLT
-481 WKNGVAFYSNNASG
+481 WKNGVAFYSNKANG

-609 DEDTTTGMLTG
+609 DEDTTTGILTG

-736 IGDFV
+736 IGNFV

-1085 QPKDETYTIGDFV
+1085 QP
-1098 WRDEGHNG
+1098 
-1106 VQNDGEHGL
+1106 
-1115 EGVLVTLKT
+1115 
-1124 ADGVVLNTT
+1124 
-1133 TSDANGHYQFTNVQK
+1133 
-1148 GKYIVEFT
+1148 
-1156 TPEGYEPTS
+1156 
-1165 KHTTANTEKDS
+1165 
-1176 DGLIANIDVTQ
+1176 
-1187 DDMSIDAGFFP
+1187 
-1198 LENWNPQPEPKNP
+1198 EPKNP

-1223 VPQPEPKNPDDK
+1223 VPQPEPKNPDDR
-1235 EKPAPEQP
+1235 EKSAPEQP

-1278 KPAPEQPDAPQPKP
+1278 KPAPEQPDVPQPKP

-1318 TSQTDEALPQTGES
+1318 TSQTDEALPKTGES

>member
-40 SATTQEHNVET
+40 STTTQEQNAEK

-62 EVAQQAVSESAPIAE
+62 EAAQQTAVESIPASE
-77 NMQKT
+77 NMQERT
-82 TSVASENAKEVT
+82 LVASENGKEVT
-94 ASDST
+94 TTEST

-104 TEAKDTATMK
+104 TETKDTVTMK
-114 DSEIAQPVSE
+114 ATEIVQPVSQID
-124 VNKPVTQTAPVQAP
+124 KSVTQTAAPVAEP
-138 TTATEHKS
+138 STANKQTS
-146 PRQAQELTA
+146 PRQVQELTA

-173 VKVETSSIT
+173 VKVEKSSIT
-182 GHQNNDKTYRQS
+182 GHQNKDKTYHQS

-207 NYDWSFENGIKAGD
+207 NYDWSFDKDIKNDD
-221 YFDFQLSD
+221 YFEFQLSD

-254 IAYGEVKDKNR
+254 IAFGEINEQNR
-265 IRYRFTD
+265 VRYRFTD
-272 YVSDKENVVGKLSLN
+272 YVSKKDNVKGNLSLN
-287 LFINPAKVQNRGNIN
+287 LFIDPSKVLNNGNTT
-302 VSSTLGSI
+302 VSSILNGT
-310 KTEETFNIEY
+310 KTESTFNIEY
-320 IDGVKNNEG
+320 IDGIHNAAG
-329 VTLNGRLDDLSKA
+329 VTLNGRLDELSKA
-342 DQSFTHYTTFK
+342 NQTFTHFATFK
-353 PSQNELTNVSLKGTV
+353 PKHNKLSSVTIKGKVKNGVLQNSN
-368 TTGAIENGI
+368 N
-377 AGEVKIYEFIGSG
+377 GEVKVYEFIGNG
-390 ELPESVYANVNDT
+390 ELPQSVYANVNDT
-403 SHFNDITS
+403 NQFKDITTSMNSKKS
-411 NLSNSIKSTST
+411 NGT

-427 FDMKNK
+427 FDMMND
-433 KPYVIVYKGHYNKDA
+433 KPYVILYKGYFDSNSK
-448 SDFDFTTNAIGHQ
+448 DFDFTTNATGYQ
-461 NLNRSPY
+461 NLNQSSY
-468 NHYWSYNHYFNLT
+468 YYWPYNHYFNLT
-481 WKNGVAFYSNNASG
+481 WDNGVAFYSNNASG

-547 EDRGENT
+547 EDRSENT

-566 VEFEEETNHGIQD
+566 
-579 VTLHADAVD
+579 VD

-1037 TPEGYEATSKHTTAN
+1037 TPEGYE
-1052 TEKDSDGLIA
+1052 
-1062 NIDVTQDDMSIDAGF
+1062 
-1077 FPLENWNP
+1077 
-1085 QPKDETYTIGDFV
+1085 
-1098 WRDEGHNG
+1098 
-1106 VQNDGEHGL
+1106 
-1115 EGVLVTLKT
+1115 
-1124 ADGVVLNTT
+1124 
-1133 TSDANGHYQFTNVQK
+1133 
-1148 GKYIVEFT
+1148 
-1156 TPEGYEPTS
+1156 PTS

-1211 DDKEKPAPEQPD
+1211 DDKEKPAPDQPD
-1223 VPQPEPKNPDDK
+1223 VPQPEPKNPDDR

-1278 KPAPEQPDAPQPKP
+1278 KPAPEQPDVPQPKP

-1318 TSQTDEALPQTGES
+1318 TSQTDEVLPKTGES

>member
-40 SATTQEHNVET
+40 SATTREQNVET
-51 EQTKTEGELTT
+51 EQAKTERELTT
-62 EVAQQAVSESAPIAE
+62 KVAQQAVSESAPIAE
-77 NMQKT
+77 NMQET
-82 TSVASENAKEVT
+82 TSVASENAKAVT

-124 VNKPVTQTAPVQAP
+124 VNKPVTQTAPFQTP

-146 PRQAQELTA
+146 PRQVQEVTS
-155 PMDTKVI
+155 PVDTKVI

-207 NYDWSFENGIKAGD
+207 NYEWTFDKDIKNDD
-221 YFDFQLSD
+221 YFEFQLSD

-254 IAYGEVKDKNR
+254 IAFGEINEQNR
-265 IRYRFTD
+265 VRYRFTD
-272 YVSDKENVVGKLSLN
+272 YVSKKDNVKGNLSLN
-287 LFINPAKVQNRGNIN
+287 LFIDPSKVLNNGNTT
-302 VSSTLGSI
+302 VSSILNGT
-310 KTEETFNIEY
+310 KTESTFNIEY
-320 IDGVKNNEG
+320 IDGIHNAAG
-329 VTLNGRLDDLSKA
+329 VTLNGRLDELSKA
-342 DQSFTHYTTFK
+342 NQTFTHFATFK
-353 PSQNELTNVSLKGTV
+353 PKHNKLSSVTIKGKVKNGVLQNSN
-368 TTGAIENGI
+368 N
-377 AGEVKIYEFIGSG
+377 GEVKVYEFIGNG
-390 ELPESVYANVNDT
+390 ELPQSVYANVNDT
-403 SHFNDITS
+403 NQFKDITTSMNSKKS
-411 NLSNSIKSTST
+411 NGT

-427 FDMKNK
+427 FDMMND
-433 KPYVIVYKGHYNKDA
+433 KPYVILYKGYFDSNSK
-448 SDFDFTTNAIGHQ
+448 DFDFTTNATGYQ
-461 NLNRSPY
+461 NLNQSSY
-468 NHYWSYNHYFNLT
+468 YYWPYNHYFNLT
-481 WKNGVAFYSNNASG
+481 WDNGVAFYSNNASG

-547 EDRGENT
+547 EDRSENT

-566 VEFEEETNHGIQD
+566 VEFEEETSHGIQD

-1085 QPKDETYTIGDFV
+1085 QP
-1098 WRDEGHNG
+1098 
-1106 VQNDGEHGL
+1106 
-1115 EGVLVTLKT
+1115 
-1124 ADGVVLNTT
+1124 
-1133 TSDANGHYQFTNVQK
+1133 
-1148 GKYIVEFT
+1148 
-1156 TPEGYEPTS
+1156 
-1165 KHTTANTEKDS
+1165 
-1176 DGLIANIDVTQ
+1176 
-1187 DDMSIDAGFFP
+1187 
-1198 LENWNPQPEPKNP
+1198 EPKNP

-1223 VPQPEPKNPDDK
+1223 VPQPEPKNPDDR

-1278 KPAPEQPDAPQPKP
+1278 KPAPEQPDVPQPEPKNPDDKEKPAPEQPDVPQPKP

-1318 TSQTDEALPQTGES
+1318 TSQTDEALPKTGES

>member
-40 SATTQEHNVET
+40 STTTQEQNAEK
-51 EQTKTEGELTT
+51 EQAKTEGELTT
-62 EVAQQAVSESAPIAE
+62 EAAQQTAVESIPASE
-77 NMQKT
+77 NMQERT
-82 TSVASENAKEVT
+82 LVASENGKEVT
-94 ASDST
+94 TTEST

-104 TEAKDTATMK
+104 TETKDTVTMK

-124 VNKPVTQTAPVQAP
+124 VNKPVTQTAPVQTP
-138 TTATEHKS
+138 TTATEQKS
-146 PRQAQELTA
+146 TRQAQEDTA
-155 PMDTKVI
+155 PMGMKEV

-173 VKVETSSIT
+173 VKVENSSIT
-182 GHQNNDKTYRQS
+182 GHQNNDRTYRQPD
-194 NTVNPHKAERVTL
+194 TVNPHKAERVTL
-207 NYDWSFENGIKAGD
+207 NYDWSFDKDIKNDD
-221 YFDFQLSD
+221 YFEFQLSD

-254 IAYGEVKDKNR
+254 IAFGEINEQNR
-265 IRYRFTD
+265 VRYRFTD
-272 YVSDKENVVGKLSLN
+272 YVNQKENLKGKLALN
-287 LFINPAKVQNRGNIN
+287 LFIKPDKVQTAGNIT
-302 VSSTLGSI
+302 VSSKLGNQVTSQN
-310 KTEETFNIEY
+310 FNIQY
-320 IDGVKNNEG
+320 IDGVKNRAG
-329 VTLNGRLDDLSKA
+329 VTLNGRIDTLSKT
-342 DQSFTHYTTFK
+342 DQTFTHFATFK
-353 PSQNELTNVSLKGTV
+353 PNNNALTSVTITGKVKNGALQNGK
-368 TTGAIENGI
+368 
-377 AGEVKIYEFIGSG
+377 AGEVKVYEFIGSG
-390 ELPESVYANVNDT
+390 ELPQSVYANVNDT
-403 SHFNDITS
+403 KQFNDITKS
-411 NLSNSIKSTST
+411 MKSIKNNSN

-427 FDMKNK
+427 FDMNK
-433 KPYVIVYKGHYNKDA
+433 DNHPYIIVYQGHFNNNAK
-448 SDFDFTTNAIGHQ
+448 DFDFSTNATGYQ
-461 NLNRSPY
+461 NLNQSGYSYYWPY
-468 NHYWSYNHYFNLT
+468 NYSFNLT
-481 WKNGVAFYSNNASG
+481 WDNGVAFYSNNASG
-495 EGNDKPVPPTY
+495 EGNDKPVSPTY
-506 GFSELVD
+506 GYSPSVNTIQD
-513 TTQNTAPAT
+513 THADYPV
-522 MTFQTTGVLEEIEDS
+522 MTFQQPGTLEETEDS
-537 VVLNT
+537 MPITT
-542 LSQSG
+542 LTESG

-620 AISDHTTEEDTME
+620 AISDHTTKEDTME
-633 YTTDG
+633 YTTDS

-837 GFFPLENWNPQPKD
+837 GFFPLENWNPQP
-851 ETYTI
+851 
-856 GDFVWRDEDHNGV
+856 
-869 QNDGEHGLEGVLVT
+869 
-883 LKTADGVVL
+883 
-892 NTTTSDA
+892 
-899 NGHYQFTNVQK
+899 
-910 GKYIVEFTTPEG
+910 
-922 YEATSKHTT
+922 
-931 ANTEKDSDGLI
+931 
-942 ANIDV
+942 
-947 TQDDMS
+947 
-953 IDAGF
+953 
-958 FPLENWNPQ
+958 
-967 PKDETYTI
+967 
-975 GDFVWRDEDHNGV
+975 
-988 QNDGEHGLEGVLV
+988 
-1001 TLKTADGVVL
+1001 
-1011 NTTTSD
+1011 
-1017 ANGHYQFTNVQ
+1017 
-1028 KGKYIVEFT
+1028 
-1037 TPEGYEATSKHTTAN
+1037 
-1052 TEKDSDGLIA
+1052 
-1062 NIDVTQDDMSIDAGF
+1062 
-1077 FPLENWNP
+1077 
-1085 QPKDETYTIGDFV
+1085 
-1098 WRDEGHNG
+1098 
-1106 VQNDGEHGL
+1106 
-1115 EGVLVTLKT
+1115 
-1124 ADGVVLNTT
+1124 
-1133 TSDANGHYQFTNVQK
+1133 
-1148 GKYIVEFT
+1148 
-1156 TPEGYEPTS
+1156 
-1165 KHTTANTEKDS
+1165 
-1176 DGLIANIDVTQ
+1176 
-1187 DDMSIDAGFFP
+1187 
-1198 LENWNPQPEPKNP
+1198 EPKNP
-1211 DDKEKPAPEQPD
+1211 DDK
-1223 VPQPEPKNPDDK
+1223 
-1235 EKPAPEQP
+1235 
-1243 DVPQPEP
+1243 
-1250 KNPDDRE
+1250 E